1 MLKEF
6 KINIFGK
13 NRIMKKLQYI
23 TLALILTGGFSFAQE
38 EKKDETK
45 KEAKKEKS
53 FEEVTKQSRL
63 IEGLFDIYQ
72 DTISGKIQILI
83 RDEQLNKDFIYGSQ
97 IADGI
102 VQAGGFR
109 GLYNQ
114 EKIINFKKF
123 FDRIEISFKNTNF
136 YFDENNPLYKS
147 REANI
152 SNAIISSSKIDFHD
166 KENGTYLIDAN
177 SLFLSESLTR
187 VKRPSGPNQS
197 RTAFSLGS
205 LDKVK
210 SKIIDIRNY
219 PENLNIK
226 TDYVY
231 NNPNILSSGS
241 NSVSDSRYVSM
252 KAFHTLIEM
261 PDEDYQIRLDDQ
273 RVGYFLTQVD
283 DLTNPGTTNY
293 RDLINRW
300 KLIKKNPSLEISE
313 PVKPITWWIENS
325 TPIEWRE
332 TIKDAVLQWNYAF
345 EKAGFKN
352 AIEVKIQPDDADWD
366 AGDIRYNV
374 LRWTSSPD
382 PPFGGYGP
390 SMVNPKTGEI
400 IAADIMLEFVFFT
413 NRVFYDK
420 LYSDAATIM
429 NTDNYNHDHD
439 HDHNNFVCSAGSIL
453 HDNINFGRTFI
464 ALHGDDYDL
473 QDLERQSMMYLIMH
487 EVGHTLGLNHNMKSS
502 SIYSPNQLYDTNKL
516 KGKAISG
523 SVMDYPAL
531 NLNPNPKIKS
541 PYADSSVGHYDK
553 WAIEFGYKSFNS
565 EQERNEV
572 LSRSTDPLLIFGN
585 DADILYSSRGIDP
598 RVQTNDMSSNPIS
611 YSIDRME
618 LINNLFNKIKDKFQ
632 KPGNTYEDL
641 RRAFFNLN
649 SQYVG
654 AASTIS
660 KFIGGVYVE
669 RSVIGQKGSKKPY
682 IAVSYKDQKKAF
694 EAIDK
699 FIFSSNNYEIPSDIF
714 NYLARQRRGFEFFN
728 GSEDPKIHDLIL
740 SNQARIL
747 SQILAPNTLQ
757 RLKDSEL
764 YGNKYK
770 LSEFMTDINNSIFSD
785 IDGDIDSFR
794 QNLQIIYTKR
804 LIDIISNDKGRSYKN
819 HAKSL
824 ALYNLNDIL
833 KSVSSKGD
841 ISSRAH
847 KMHLK
852 SIIEKAL
859 DND

>member
-1 MLKEF
+1 
-6 KINIFGK
+6 
-13 NRIMKKLQYI
+13 MKKFFYTI
-23 TLALILTGGFSFAQE
+23 LALLLVINLSYGQE
-38 EKKDETK
+38 DKGVKKVES
-45 KEAKKEKS
+45 KKEKS
-53 FEEVTKQSRL
+53 FKEFTKQSRL

-72 DTISGKIQILI
+72 DTISGKIQMVI
-83 RDEQLNKDFIYGSQ
+83 REDQLNKDYIYGSQ
-97 IADGI
+97 IADG
-102 VQAGGFR
+102 VVRTAGFR
-109 GLYNQ
+109 GQYKD
-114 EKIINFKKF
+114 EKILNFKKF
-123 FDRIEISFKNTNF
+123 FNKIEISAVNSNF
-136 YFDENNPLYKS
+136 YFDENNPLSKS
-147 REANI
+147 KDANI
-152 SNAIISSSKIDFHD
+152 SNSLISSIEIKYFD
-166 KENGTYLIDAN
+166 KKKNTYLIDADG
-177 SLFLSESLTR
+177 LFISELLTR
-187 VKRPSGPNQS
+187 IKIPTNPFQYNRSFQ
-197 RTAFSLGS
+197 LGRF
-205 LDKVK
+205 DKGK
-210 SKIIDIRNY
+210 SKIENINNY
-219 PENLNIK
+219 PKNLNVK
-226 TDYVY
+226 TNYVY
-231 NNPNILSSGS
+231 NNPNVGSSGS
-241 NSVSDSRYVSM
+241 DAVEDSRYVSI
-252 KAFHTLIEM
+252 KTFHTIVEM
-261 PDEDYQIRLDDQ
+261 PDDDYQIRLDDQ
-273 RVGYFLTQVD
+273 RVGFFLTQVD
-283 DLTNPGTTNY
+283 NLTDPGTTNY

-300 KLIKKNPSLEISE
+300 KLIKKDPSLEISE
-313 PVKPITWWIENS
+313 PVKPIIWWIENS

-332 TIKDAVLQWNYAF
+332 TIKEAVLQWNPAF

-374 LRWTSSPD
+374 LRWTSSPE

-420 LYSDAATIM
+420 LYSNVAAIM
-429 NTDNYNHDHD
+429 DTNNYNHTHD
-439 HDHNNFVCSAGSIL
+439 HDNFVCSAGSIL

-464 ALHGDDYDL
+464 ALNGDDYDL
-473 QDLERQSMMYLIMH
+473 EELERQSMMYLIMH

-502 SIYSPNQLYDTNKL
+502 SIHTVSELYDGNKL

-553 WAIEFGYKSFNS
+553 WAIEFGYKPFNS
-565 EQERNEV
+565 EKERNEI
-572 LSRSTDPLLIFGN
+572 LSRSTEPLLIFGN

-598 RVQTNDMSSNPIS
+598 RVQTNDMSSDPIS
-611 YSIDRME
+611 YSIDRM
-618 LINNLFNKIKDKFQ
+618 NLVNDLFDDILDKFQ
-632 KPGNTYEDL
+632 MPGDTYEDL

-649 SQYVG
+649 SQYTG

-669 RSVIGQKGSKKPY
+669 RSVIGQKGSEKPY
-682 IAVSYKDQKKAF
+682 SPVSYRDQKRAFKALD
-694 EAIDK
+694 EY
-699 FIFSSNNYEIPSDIF
+699 IFSSDNYKIPSDIF
-714 NYLARQRRGFEFFN
+714 NYLARQRRGFEFFS

-747 SQILAPNTLQ
+747 SQLMAPNTLQ

-785 IDGDIDSFR
+785 IDGNIDSFR
-794 QNLQIIYTKR
+794 QNLQIVYTKR
-804 LIDIISNDKGRSYKN
+804 LIDIISSDKGKSYKN

-824 ALYNLNDIL
+824 ALLNLNEIMN
-833 KSVSSKGD
+833 SISSKGN

>member
-1 MLKEF
+1 MK
-6 KINIFGK
+6 KIIYSLLIFMISSNIIFGQDK
-13 NRIMKKLQYI
+13 
-23 TLALILTGGFSFAQE
+23 TE
-38 EKKDETK
+38 EKEDKTK
-45 KEAKKEKS
+45 KEKT
-53 FEEVTKQSRL
+53 FEEVTKQSKL

-72 DTISGKIQILI
+72 DSISGKIQMLI
-83 RDEQLNKDFIYGSQ
+83 KEEQLNKDFIYGSQ
-97 IADGI
+97 IADGNG
-102 VQAGGFR
+102 QAGGFR
-109 GLYNQ
+109 GLYND

-123 FDRIEISFKNTNF
+123 FDKIEISFKNTNF

-166 KENGTYLIDAN
+166 KKNGTYLINVND
-177 SLFLSESLTR
+177 LFLSESLTR
-187 VKRPSGPNQS
+187 VKPPSRPNQS

-205 LDKVK
+205 LDKAK
-210 SKIIDIRNY
+210 SKIMDIRNY

-231 NNPNILSSGS
+231 NNPNILSGGS

-261 PDEDYQIRLDDQ
+261 PDEDYEIRLDDQ

-283 DLTNPGTTNY
+283 NLTDPGTTNY
-293 RDLINRW
+293 RDLVNRW
-300 KLIKKNPSLEISE
+300 KLIKKDPSLDISE
-313 PVKPITWWIENS
+313 PIKPITWWIENS
-325 TPIEWRE
+325 TPMEWRE
-332 TIKDAVLQWNYAF
+332 TIKEAVLQWNVAF

-374 LRWTSSPD
+374 LRWTSSPN

-400 IAADIMLEFVFFT
+400 IAADVMLEFVFFT
-413 NRVFYDK
+413 NRVFNDK
-420 LYSDAATIM
+420 LYSDSSSVM
-429 NTDNYNHDHD
+429 NTDNYDQT

-464 ALHGDDYDL
+464 ALNGDDYDL
-473 QDLERQSMMYLIMH
+473 EELERQSMMYLIMH

-502 SIYSPNQLYDTNKL
+502 SIFTPDELYDNNKL

-531 NLNPNPKIKS
+531 NLNPNPNIKS

-553 WAIEFGYKSFNS
+553 WAIEFGYKPFNS
-565 EQERNEV
+565 EEERNEI

-585 DADILYSSRGIDP
+585 DADILNTSRGIDP
-598 RVQTNDMSSNPIS
+598 RVQTNDMSSDPIS

-618 LINNLFNKIKDKFQ
+618 LVNDLFDNILDKFK
-632 KPGNTYEDL
+632 KPGDTYEDL

-649 SQYVG
+649 SQYAV

-669 RSVIGQKGSKKPY
+669 RSVIGQKGSQMPY
-682 IAVSYKDQKKAF
+682 TTVSYKDQKRAFKAL
-694 EAIDK
+694 DK
-699 FIFSSNNYEIPSDIF
+699 HIFSSDNYKIPSEIF
-714 NYLARQRRGFEFFN
+714 NYLARQRRGFEFFS
-728 GSEDPKIHDLIL
+728 GSEDPKIHDIIL

-747 SQILAPNTLQ
+747 SQLMAPNTLQ

-770 LSEFMTDINNSIFSD
+770 LSEFMSDINNSIFSD
-785 IDGDIDSFR
+785 IDGNVDSFK

-804 LIDIISNDKGRSYKN
+804 LVDIISNDKGKSYKN

-833 KSVSSKGD
+833 ESISFKGNTSSK
-841 ISSRAH
+841 AH

>member
-1 MLKEF
+1 
-6 KINIFGK
+6 
-13 NRIMKKLQYI
+13 MKKIKLFVVLSLFTLNTVIAQNNDTKI
-23 TLALILTGGFSFAQE
+23 TDK
-38 EKKDETK
+38 KKDEKSKTLEDFIKSSK
-45 KEAKKEKS
+45 K
-53 FEEVTKQSRL
+53 

-72 DTISGKIQILI
+72 DTITGQVQMLI
-83 RDEQLNKDFIYGSQ
+83 REDQLNKDYIYGSQ
-97 IADGI
+97 IADG
-102 VQAGGFR
+102 VVRTAGFR
-109 GLYNQ
+109 GQYKD
-114 EKIINFKKF
+114 EKILNFKKF
-123 FDRIEISFKNTNF
+123 FNKIEISAVNSNF
-136 YFDENNPLYKS
+136 YFDENNPLSKS
-147 REANI
+147 KDANI
-152 SNAIISSSKIDFHD
+152 SNSLISSVKIKYFD
-166 KENGTYLIDAN
+166 KKKNAYLIDADG
-177 SLFLSESLTR
+177 LFISELLTR
-187 VKRPSGPNQS
+187 IKLPTNPFQYNRSFQ
-197 RTAFSLGS
+197 LGRF
-205 LDKVK
+205 DRGK
-210 SKIIDIRNY
+210 SKIEKIKNY
-219 PENLNIK
+219 PKNLNVK
-226 TDYVY
+226 TNYVY
-231 NNPNILSSGS
+231 NNPNVGSSGS
-241 NSVSDSRYVSM
+241 NAVEDSRYVSI
-252 KAFHTLIEM
+252 KTFHTIVEM
-261 PDEDYQIRLDDQ
+261 PDDDYQIRLDDQ

-283 DLTNPGTTNY
+283 NLTDPGTTNY

-300 KLIKKNPSLEISE
+300 KLIKKDPSLEISE

-332 TIKDAVLQWNYAF
+332 TIKEAVLKWNPAF

-352 AIEVKIQPDDADWD
+352 AIQVKIQPDDAEWD

-374 LRWTSSPD
+374 LRWTSSPN

-390 SMVNPKTGEI
+390 SMVNPRTGEI

-420 LYSDAATIM
+420 LYSDATSIM
-429 NTDNYNHDHD
+429 DTNNYDHTHDHD
-439 HDHNNFVCSAGSIL
+439 NFVCSAGSIL

-464 ALHGDDYDL
+464 ALNGDDYDL
-473 QDLERQSMMYLIMH
+473 EELERQSMMYLIMH

-502 SIYSPNQLYDTNKL
+502 SIHSISELYDANKL

-541 PYADSSVGHYDK
+541 PYADSSVGHYDE
-553 WAIEFGYKSFNS
+553 WAIEFGYKPFNS
-565 EQERNEV
+565 EQERNEI

-598 RVQTNDMSSNPIS
+598 RVQTNDMSSDPIS
-611 YSIDRME
+611 YSIDRMRLVNE
-618 LINNLFNKIKDKFQ
+618 LFDDILDKFQ
-632 KPGNTYEDL
+632 ISGNTYEDL

-682 IAVSYKDQKKAF
+682 TPVNYKDQKRAFKAL
-694 EAIDK
+694 DK
-699 FIFSSNNYEIPSDIF
+699 YIFSSDNYKIPSEII
-714 NYLARQRRGFEFFN
+714 NYLARQRRGFEFYS
-728 GSEDPKIHDLIL
+728 GPEDPKIHDLIL

-747 SQILAPNTLQ
+747 SQLMAPNTLQ

-770 LSEFMTDINNSIFSD
+770 LSEFMTDLNKSIFSE
-785 IDGDIDSFR
+785 IDGNIDSFR
-794 QNLQIIYTKR
+794 QNLQIVYTKR
-804 LIDIISNDKGRSYKN
+804 LVDIISSDKGKRYKN

-824 ALYNLNDIL
+824 ALLNLNEIMESINYD
-833 KSVSSKGD
+833 GN

>member
-1 MLKEF
+1 
-6 KINIFGK
+6 
-13 NRIMKKLQYI
+13 MKKFFYTI
-23 TLALILTGGFSFAQE
+23 LALLLVLNLSYGQE
-38 EKKDETK
+38 DKGVKKVES
-45 KEAKKEKS
+45 KKEKS
-53 FEEVTKQSRL
+53 FKELTKQSRL

-72 DTISGKIQILI
+72 DTISGKIQMII
-83 RDEQLNKDFIYGSQ
+83 REDQLNKDYIYGSQ
-97 IADGI
+97 IADG
-102 VQAGGFR
+102 VVRTAGFR
-109 GLYNQ
+109 GQYKD
-114 EKIINFKKF
+114 EKILNFKKF
-123 FDRIEISFKNTNF
+123 FNKIEISAVNSNF
-136 YFDENNPLYKS
+136 YFDENNPLSKS
-147 REANI
+147 KDANI
-152 SNAIISSSKIDFHD
+152 SNSLISSIEIKYFD
-166 KENGTYLIDAN
+166 KKKNTYLIDADG
-177 SLFLSESLTR
+177 LFISELLTR
-187 VKRPSGPNQS
+187 IKIPTNPFQYNRSFQ
-197 RTAFSLGS
+197 LGRF
-205 LDKVK
+205 DRGK
-210 SKIIDIRNY
+210 SKIENIKNY
-219 PENLNIK
+219 PKNLNVK
-226 TDYVY
+226 TNYVY
-231 NNPNILSSGS
+231 NNPNVGSSGS
-241 NSVSDSRYVSM
+241 DAVEDSRYVSI
-252 KAFHTLIEM
+252 KTFHTIVEM
-261 PDEDYQIRLDDQ
+261 PDDDYQIRLDDQ

-283 DLTNPGTTNY
+283 NLTDPGTTNY

-300 KLIKKNPSLEISE
+300 KLIKKDPSLEISE
-313 PVKPITWWIENS
+313 PVKPIIWWIENS

-332 TIKDAVLQWNYAF
+332 TIKEAVLQWNPAF

-374 LRWTSSPD
+374 LRWTSSPE

-420 LYSDAATIM
+420 LYSNVAAIM
-429 NTDNYNHDHD
+429 DTNNYNHTHD
-439 HDHNNFVCSAGSIL
+439 HDNFVCSAGSIL

-464 ALHGDDYDL
+464 ALNGDDYDL
-473 QDLERQSMMYLIMH
+473 EDLERQSMMYLIMH

-502 SIYSPNQLYDTNKL
+502 SIHTVSELYDGNKL

-541 PYADSSVGHYDK
+541 PYADSSVGHYGK
-553 WAIEFGYKSFNS
+553 WAIEFGYNPFNS
-565 EQERNEV
+565 EKERNEI
-572 LSRSTDPLLIFGN
+572 LSRSTEPLLIFGN
-585 DADILYSSRGIDP
+585 DADILYSTRGIDP
-598 RVQTNDMSSNPIS
+598 RVQTNDMSSDPIS
-611 YSIDRME
+611 YSIDRM
-618 LINNLFNKIKDKFQ
+618 NLVNDLFDDILDKFQ
-632 KPGNTYEDL
+632 MPGNTYEDL

-649 SQYVG
+649 SQYTG

-682 IAVSYKDQKKAF
+682 SPVSYRDQKRAFKALD
-694 EAIDK
+694 EY
-699 FIFSSNNYEIPSDIF
+699 IFSSDNYKIPSDIF
-714 NYLARQRRGFEFFN
+714 NYLARQRRGFEFFS
-728 GSEDPKIHDLIL
+728 GPEDPKIHDLIL

-747 SQILAPNTLQ
+747 SQLMAPNTLQ

-785 IDGDIDSFR
+785 IKGNIDSFR
-794 QNLQIIYTKR
+794 QNLQIVYTKR
-804 LIDIISNDKGRSYKN
+804 LIDIISSDKGKSYKN

-824 ALYNLNDIL
+824 ALLNLNQIMN
-833 KSVSSKGD
+833 SISSKGD

>member
-1 MLKEF
+1 
-6 KINIFGK
+6 
-13 NRIMKKLQYI
+13 MKKIKLFLVLSLFTLNTVIAQNNDTKI
-23 TLALILTGGFSFAQE
+23 TDK
-38 EKKDETK
+38 KKDEKSKTLEDFIKSSK
-45 KEAKKEKS
+45 K
-53 FEEVTKQSRL
+53 

-72 DTISGKIQILI
+72 DTITGQVQMLI
-83 RDEQLNKDFIYGSQ
+83 REDQLNKDYIYGSQ
-97 IADGI
+97 IADG
-102 VQAGGFR
+102 VVRTAGFR
-109 GLYNQ
+109 GQYRD
-114 EKIINFKKF
+114 EKILNFKKF
-123 FDRIEISFKNTNF
+123 FNKIEISAVNSNF
-136 YFDENNPLYKS
+136 YFDENNPLSKS
-147 REANI
+147 KDANI
-152 SNAIISSSKIDFHD
+152 SNSLISSIKIKYFD
-166 KENGTYLIDAN
+166 KEKNAYLIDADGI
-177 SLFLSESLTR
+177 FISELLTR
-187 VKRPSGPNQS
+187 IKLPTNPFEYNRSFQ
-197 RTAFSLGS
+197 LGRF
-205 LDKVK
+205 DKGK
-210 SKIIDIRNY
+210 SKIEKIKNY
-219 PENLNIK
+219 PKNLNVK
-226 TDYVY
+226 TNYVY
-231 NNPNILSSGS
+231 NNPNVGSSGS
-241 NSVSDSRYVSM
+241 NAVEDSRYVSI
-252 KAFHTLIEM
+252 KTFHTIVEM
-261 PDEDYQIRLDDQ
+261 PDDDYQIRLDDQ

-283 DLTNPGTTNY
+283 NLTDPGTTNY

-300 KLIKKNPSLEISE
+300 KLIKKDPSLEVSE

-332 TIKDAVLQWNYAF
+332 TIKEAVLQWNHAF

-374 LRWTSSPD
+374 LRWTSSPN

-390 SMVNPKTGEI
+390 SMVNPRTGEI

-420 LYSDAATIM
+420 LYSDSASIM
-429 NTDNYNHDHD
+429 DTNNYDHTHDHD
-439 HDHNNFVCSAGSIL
+439 NFVCSAGSIL

-464 ALHGDDYDL
+464 ALNGDDYDL
-473 QDLERQSMMYLIMH
+473 EELERQSMMYLIMH

-502 SIYSPNQLYDTNKL
+502 SIHSISELYDANEL

-553 WAIEFGYKSFNS
+553 WAIEFGYKPFNS
-565 EQERNEV
+565 EQERNEI

-598 RVQTNDMSSNPIS
+598 RVQTNDMSSDPIS
-611 YSIDRME
+611 YSIDRMRLVNE
-618 LINNLFNKIKDKFQ
+618 LFDDILDKFQ
-632 KPGNTYEDL
+632 ISGNTYEDL

-649 SQYVG
+649 SQYAS

-682 IAVSYKDQKKAF
+682 TPVNYKDQKRAFKAL
-694 EAIDK
+694 DK
-699 FIFSSNNYEIPSDIF
+699 YIFSSDNYKIPSEII
-714 NYLARQRRGFEFFN
+714 NYLARQRRGFEFYS
-728 GSEDPKIHDLIL
+728 GPEDPKIHDLIL

-747 SQILAPNTLQ
+747 SQLMAPNTLQ

-770 LSEFMTDINNSIFSD
+770 LSEFMTDLNKSIFSE
-785 IDGDIDSFR
+785 IDGNIDSFR
-794 QNLQIIYTKR
+794 QNLQILYTKR
-804 LIDIISNDKGRSYKN
+804 LVDIISSDKGKRYKN

-824 ALYNLNDIL
+824 ALLNLNEIME
-833 KSVSSKGD
+833 SINSNGN

>member
-1 MLKEF
+1 
-6 KINIFGK
+6 
-13 NRIMKKLQYI
+13 MKKIKLFLVLSLFTLNTVIAQNNDTKI
-23 TLALILTGGFSFAQE
+23 TDK
-38 EKKDETK
+38 KKDEKSKTLEDFIKSSK
-45 KEAKKEKS
+45 K
-53 FEEVTKQSRL
+53 

-72 DTISGKIQILI
+72 DTITGQVQMLI
-83 RDEQLNKDFIYGSQ
+83 REDQLNKDYIYGSQ
-97 IADGI
+97 IADG
-102 VQAGGFR
+102 VVRTAGFR
-109 GLYNQ
+109 GQYRD
-114 EKIINFKKF
+114 EKILNFKKF
-123 FDRIEISFKNTNF
+123 FNKIEISAVNSNF
-136 YFDENNPLYKS
+136 YFDENNPLSKS
-147 REANI
+147 KDANI
-152 SNAIISSSKIDFHD
+152 SNSLISSIKIKYFD
-166 KENGTYLIDAN
+166 KEKNAYLIDADGI
-177 SLFLSESLTR
+177 FISELLTR
-187 VKRPSGPNQS
+187 IKLPTNPFQYNRSFQ
-197 RTAFSLGS
+197 LGRF
-205 LDKVK
+205 DKGK
-210 SKIIDIRNY
+210 SKIEKIKNY
-219 PENLNIK
+219 PKNLNVK
-226 TDYVY
+226 TNYVY
-231 NNPNILSSGS
+231 NNPNVGSSGS
-241 NSVSDSRYVSM
+241 NAVEDSRYVSI
-252 KAFHTLIEM
+252 KTFHTIVEM
-261 PDEDYQIRLDDQ
+261 PDDDYQIRLDDQ

-283 DLTNPGTTNY
+283 NLTDPGTTNY

-300 KLIKKNPSLEISE
+300 KLIKKDPSLEVSE

-332 TIKDAVLQWNYAF
+332 TIKEAVLQWNHAF

-374 LRWTSSPD
+374 LRWTSSPN

-390 SMVNPKTGEI
+390 SMVNPRTGEI

-420 LYSDAATIM
+420 LYSDSASIM
-429 NTDNYNHDHD
+429 DTNNYDHTHDHD
-439 HDHNNFVCSAGSIL
+439 NFVCSAGSIL

-464 ALHGDDYDL
+464 ALNGDDYDL
-473 QDLERQSMMYLIMH
+473 EELERQSMMYLIMH

-502 SIYSPNQLYDTNKL
+502 SIHSISELYDANEL

-553 WAIEFGYKSFNS
+553 WAIEFGYKPFNS
-565 EQERNEV
+565 EQERNEI

-598 RVQTNDMSSNPIS
+598 RVQTNDMSSDPIS
-611 YSIDRME
+611 YSIDRMRLVNE
-618 LINNLFNKIKDKFQ
+618 LFDDILDKFQ
-632 KPGNTYEDL
+632 ISGNTYEDL

-649 SQYVG
+649 SQYAS

-682 IAVSYKDQKKAF
+682 TPVNYKDQKRAFKAL
-694 EAIDK
+694 DK
-699 FIFSSNNYEIPSDIF
+699 YIFSSDNYKIPSEII
-714 NYLARQRRGFEFFN
+714 NYLARQRRGFEFYS
-728 GSEDPKIHDLIL
+728 GPEDPKIHDLIL

-747 SQILAPNTLQ
+747 SQLMAPNTLQ

-770 LSEFMTDINNSIFSD
+770 LSEFMTDLNKSIFSE
-785 IDGDIDSFR
+785 IDGNIDSFR
-794 QNLQIIYTKR
+794 QNLQIVYTKR
-804 LIDIISNDKGRSYKN
+804 LVDIISSDKGKRYKN

-824 ALYNLNDIL
+824 ALLNLNEIMESINSD
-833 KSVSSKGD
+833 GN

>member
-1 MLKEF
+1 
-6 KINIFGK
+6 
-13 NRIMKKLQYI
+13 MKKIKLFVVLSLFTLNTVIAQNNDIKI
-23 TLALILTGGFSFAQE
+23 TDK
-38 EKKDETK
+38 KKDEKSKTLEDFIKSSK
-45 KEAKKEKS
+45 K
-53 FEEVTKQSRL
+53 

-72 DTISGKIQILI
+72 DTITGQVQMLI
-83 RDEQLNKDFIYGSQ
+83 REDQLNKDYIYGSQ
-97 IADGI
+97 IADG
-102 VQAGGFR
+102 VVRTAGFR
-109 GLYNQ
+109 GQYKD
-114 EKIINFKKF
+114 EKILNFKKF
-123 FDRIEISFKNTNF
+123 FNKIEISAVNSNF
-136 YFDENNPLYKS
+136 YFDENNPLSKS
-147 REANI
+147 KDANI
-152 SNAIISSSKIDFHD
+152 SNSLISSVKIKYFD
-166 KENGTYLIDAN
+166 KKKNAYLIDADG
-177 SLFLSESLTR
+177 LFISELLTR
-187 VKRPSGPNQS
+187 IKLPTNPFQYNRSFQ
-197 RTAFSLGS
+197 LGRF
-205 LDKVK
+205 DRGK
-210 SKIIDIRNY
+210 SKIEKIKNY
-219 PENLNIK
+219 PKNLNVK
-226 TDYVY
+226 TNYVY
-231 NNPNILSSGS
+231 NNPNVGSSGS
-241 NSVSDSRYVSM
+241 NAVEDSRYVSI
-252 KAFHTLIEM
+252 KTFHTIVEM
-261 PDEDYQIRLDDQ
+261 PDDDYQIRLDDQ

-283 DLTNPGTTNY
+283 NLTDPGTTNY

-300 KLIKKNPSLEISE
+300 KLIKKDPSLEVSE

-332 TIKDAVLQWNYAF
+332 TIKEAVLQWNPAF

-374 LRWTSSPD
+374 LRWTSSPN

-390 SMVNPKTGEI
+390 SMVNPRTGEI

-420 LYSDAATIM
+420 LYSDSASIM
-429 NTDNYNHDHD
+429 DTNNYDHTHDHD
-439 HDHNNFVCSAGSIL
+439 NFVCSAGSIL

-464 ALHGDDYDL
+464 ALNGDDYDL
-473 QDLERQSMMYLIMH
+473 EELERQSMMYLIMH

-502 SIYSPNQLYDTNKL
+502 SIHSISELYDANEL

-553 WAIEFGYKSFNS
+553 WAIEFGYKPFNS
-565 EQERNEV
+565 EQERNEI

-598 RVQTNDMSSNPIS
+598 RVQTNDMSSDPIS
-611 YSIDRME
+611 YSIDRMRLVNE
-618 LINNLFNKIKDKFQ
+618 LFDDILDKFQ
-632 KPGNTYEDL
+632 ISGNTYEDL

-649 SQYVG
+649 SQYAG

-682 IAVSYKDQKKAF
+682 TPVNYKDQKRAFKAL
-694 EAIDK
+694 DK
-699 FIFSSNNYEIPSDIF
+699 YIFSSDNYKIPSEII
-714 NYLARQRRGFEFFN
+714 NYLARQRRGFEFYS
-728 GSEDPKIHDLIL
+728 GPEDPKIHDLIL

-747 SQILAPNTLQ
+747 SQLMAPNTLQ

-770 LSEFMTDINNSIFSD
+770 LSEFMTDLNKSIFSK
-785 IDGDIDSFR
+785 IDGNIDSFR
-794 QNLQIIYTKR
+794 QNLQIVYTKR
-804 LIDIISNDKGRSYKN
+804 LVDIISSDKGKRYKN

-824 ALYNLNDIL
+824 ALLNLNEIME
-833 KSVSSKGD
+833 SINSNGN

>member
-1 MLKEF
+1 
-6 KINIFGK
+6 
-13 NRIMKKLQYI
+13 MKKIKLFLVLSLFTLNTVIAQNNDTKI
-23 TLALILTGGFSFAQE
+23 TDK
-38 EKKDETK
+38 KKDEKSKTLDDFIKSSK
-45 KEAKKEKS
+45 K
-53 FEEVTKQSRL
+53 

-72 DTISGKIQILI
+72 DTITGQVQMLI
-83 RDEQLNKDFIYGSQ
+83 REDQLNKDYIYGSQ
-97 IADGI
+97 IADG
-102 VQAGGFR
+102 VVRTAGFR
-109 GLYNQ
+109 GQYRD
-114 EKIINFKKF
+114 EKILNFKKF
-123 FDRIEISFKNTNF
+123 FNKIEISAVNSNF
-136 YFDENNPLYKS
+136 YFDQNNPLSKS
-147 REANI
+147 KDANI
-152 SNAIISSSKIDFHD
+152 SNSLISSIKIKYFD
-166 KENGTYLIDAN
+166 KKKNAYLIDADG
-177 SLFLSESLTR
+177 LFISELLTR
-187 VKRPSGPNQS
+187 IKLPTDPFQYNRSFQ
-197 RTAFSLGS
+197 LGRF
-205 LDKVK
+205 DRGK
-210 SKIIDIRNY
+210 SKIEKIKNY
-219 PENLNIK
+219 PKNLNVK
-226 TDYVY
+226 TNYVY
-231 NNPNILSSGS
+231 NNPNVGSSGS
-241 NSVSDSRYVSM
+241 SAVEDSRYVSI
-252 KAFHTLIEM
+252 KTFHTIVEM
-261 PDEDYQIRLDDQ
+261 PDDDYQIRLDDQ

-283 DLTNPGTTNY
+283 NLTDPGTTNY

-300 KLIKKNPSLEISE
+300 KLIKKDPSLEISE

-332 TIKDAVLQWNYAF
+332 TIKEAVLQWNPAF

-352 AIEVKIQPDDADWD
+352 AIQVKIQPDDAEWD

-374 LRWTSSPD
+374 LRWTSSPN

-390 SMVNPKTGEI
+390 SMVNPRTGEI

-420 LYSDAATIM
+420 LYSDVASIM
-429 NTDNYNHDHD
+429 DTNNYDHTHDHD
-439 HDHNNFVCSAGSIL
+439 NFVCSAGSIL

-464 ALHGDDYDL
+464 ALNGDDYDL
-473 QDLERQSMMYLIMH
+473 EELERQSMMYLIMH

-502 SIYSPNQLYDTNKL
+502 SIHSISELYDANKL

-553 WAIEFGYKSFNS
+553 WAIEFGYKPFNS
-565 EQERNEV
+565 EQERNEI

-598 RVQTNDMSSNPIS
+598 RVQTNDMSSDPIS
-611 YSIDRME
+611 YSIDRMRLVNE
-618 LINNLFNKIKDKFQ
+618 LFDDILDKFQ
-632 KPGNTYEDL
+632 TPGNTYEDL

-649 SQYVG
+649 SQYAS

-682 IAVSYKDQKKAF
+682 TPVSYRDQKRAFKAL
-694 EAIDK
+694 DK
-699 FIFSSNNYEIPSDIF
+699 YIFSSDNYKIPSDIF
-714 NYLARQRRGFEFFN
+714 NYLARQRRGFEFYS
-728 GSEDPKIHDLIL
+728 GPEDPKIHDLIL

-747 SQILAPNTLQ
+747 SQLMAPNTLQ

-770 LSEFMTDINNSIFSD
+770 LSEFMTDLNKSIFSE
-785 IDGDIDSFR
+785 IDGNIDGFR
-794 QNLQIIYTKR
+794 QNLQIVYTKR
-804 LIDIISNDKGRSYKN
+804 LVDIISSDKGKRYKN

-824 ALYNLNDIL
+824 ALLNLNEIME
-833 KSVSSKGD
+833 SINSSGN

>member
-1 MLKEF
+1 
-6 KINIFGK
+6 
-13 NRIMKKLQYI
+13 MKKIKLFLVLSLFTLNTVIAQNNDTKI
-23 TLALILTGGFSFAQE
+23 TDK
-38 EKKDETK
+38 KKDEKSKTLEDFIKSSK
-45 KEAKKEKS
+45 K
-53 FEEVTKQSRL
+53 

-72 DTISGKIQILI
+72 DTITGQVQMLI
-83 RDEQLNKDFIYGSQ
+83 REDQLNKDYIYGSQ
-97 IADGI
+97 IADG
-102 VQAGGFR
+102 VVRTAGFR
-109 GLYNQ
+109 GQYRD
-114 EKIINFKKF
+114 EKILNFKKF
-123 FDRIEISFKNTNF
+123 FNKIEISAVNSNF
-136 YFDENNPLYKS
+136 YFDENNPLSKS
-147 REANI
+147 KDANI
-152 SNAIISSSKIDFHD
+152 SNSLISSIKIKYFD
-166 KENGTYLIDAN
+166 KEKNAYLIDADGI
-177 SLFLSESLTR
+177 FISELLTR
-187 VKRPSGPNQS
+187 IKLPTNPFEYNRSFQ
-197 RTAFSLGS
+197 LGRF
-205 LDKVK
+205 DKGK
-210 SKIIDIRNY
+210 SKIEKIKNY
-219 PENLNIK
+219 PKNLNVK
-226 TDYVY
+226 TNYVY
-231 NNPNILSSGS
+231 NNPNVGSSGS
-241 NSVSDSRYVSM
+241 NAVEDSRYVSI
-252 KAFHTLIEM
+252 KTFHTIVEM
-261 PDEDYQIRLDDQ
+261 PDDDYQIRLDDQ

-283 DLTNPGTTNY
+283 NLTDPGTTNY

-300 KLIKKNPSLEISE
+300 KLIKKDPSLEVSE

-332 TIKDAVLQWNYAF
+332 TIKEAVLQWNHAF

-374 LRWTSSPD
+374 LRWTSSPN

-390 SMVNPKTGEI
+390 SMVNPRTGEI

-420 LYSDAATIM
+420 LYSDSASIM
-429 NTDNYNHDHD
+429 DTNNYDHTHDHD
-439 HDHNNFVCSAGSIL
+439 NFVCSAGSIL

-464 ALHGDDYDL
+464 ALNGDDYDL
-473 QDLERQSMMYLIMH
+473 EELERQSMMYLIMH

-502 SIYSPNQLYDTNKL
+502 SIHSISELYDANEL

-553 WAIEFGYKSFNS
+553 WAIEFGYKPFNS
-565 EQERNEV
+565 EQERNEI

-598 RVQTNDMSSNPIS
+598 RVQTNDMSSDPIS
-611 YSIDRME
+611 YSIDRMRLVNE
-618 LINNLFNKIKDKFQ
+618 LFDDILDKFQ
-632 KPGNTYEDL
+632 ISGNTYEDL

-649 SQYVG
+649 SQYAS

-682 IAVSYKDQKKAF
+682 TPVNYKDQKRAFKAL
-694 EAIDK
+694 DK
-699 FIFSSNNYEIPSDIF
+699 YIFSSDNYKIPSEII
-714 NYLARQRRGFEFFN
+714 NYLARQRRGFEFYS
-728 GSEDPKIHDLIL
+728 GPEDPKIHDLIL

-747 SQILAPNTLQ
+747 SQLMAPNTLQ

-770 LSEFMTDINNSIFSD
+770 LSEFMTDLNKSIFSE
-785 IDGDIDSFR
+785 IDGNIDSFR
-794 QNLQIIYTKR
+794 QNLQIVYTKR
-804 LIDIISNDKGRSYKN
+804 LVDIISSDKGKRYKN

-824 ALYNLNDIL
+824 ALLNLNEIMESINSD
-833 KSVSSKGD
+833 GN

-852 SIIEKAL
+852 SIIDKAL

>member
-1 MLKEF
+1 
-6 KINIFGK
+6 
-13 NRIMKKLQYI
+13 MKKFFYTI
-23 TLALILTGGFSFAQE
+23 LALLLVLNLSYGQE
-38 EKKDETK
+38 DKGVKKVES
-45 KEAKKEKS
+45 KKEKS
-53 FEEVTKQSRL
+53 FKELTKQSRL

-72 DTISGKIQILI
+72 DTISGKIQMII
-83 RDEQLNKDFIYGSQ
+83 REDQLNKDYIYGSQ
-97 IADGI
+97 IADG
-102 VQAGGFR
+102 VVRTAGFR
-109 GLYNQ
+109 GQYKD
-114 EKIINFKKF
+114 EKILNFKKF
-123 FDRIEISFKNTNF
+123 FNKIEISAVNSNF
-136 YFDENNPLYKS
+136 YFDENNPLSKS
-147 REANI
+147 KDANI
-152 SNAIISSSKIDFHD
+152 SNSLISSIEIKYFD
-166 KENGTYLIDAN
+166 KKKNTYLIDADG
-177 SLFLSESLTR
+177 LFISELLTR
-187 VKRPSGPNQS
+187 IKIPTNPFQYNRSFQ
-197 RTAFSLGS
+197 LGRF
-205 LDKVK
+205 DRGK
-210 SKIIDIRNY
+210 SKIENIKNY
-219 PENLNIK
+219 PKNLNVK
-226 TDYVY
+226 TNYVY
-231 NNPNILSSGS
+231 NNPNVGSSGS
-241 NSVSDSRYVSM
+241 DAVEDSRYVSI
-252 KAFHTLIEM
+252 KTFHTIVEM
-261 PDEDYQIRLDDQ
+261 PDDDYQIRLDDQ

-283 DLTNPGTTNY
+283 NLTDPGTTNY

-300 KLIKKNPSLEISE
+300 KLIKKDPSLEISE
-313 PVKPITWWIENS
+313 PVKPIIWWIENS

-332 TIKDAVLQWNYAF
+332 TIKEAVLQWNPAF

-374 LRWTSSPD
+374 LRWTSSPE

-420 LYSDAATIM
+420 LYSNVAAIM
-429 NTDNYNHDHD
+429 DTNNYNHTHD
-439 HDHNNFVCSAGSIL
+439 HDNFVCSAGSIL

-464 ALHGDDYDL
+464 ALNGDDYDL
-473 QDLERQSMMYLIMH
+473 EDLERQSMMYLIMH

-502 SIYSPNQLYDTNKL
+502 SIHTVSELYDGNKL

-553 WAIEFGYKSFNS
+553 WAIEFGYKPFNS
-565 EQERNEV
+565 EKERNEI
-572 LSRSTDPLLIFGN
+572 LSRSTEPLLIFGN
-585 DADILYSSRGIDP
+585 DADILYSTRGIDP
-598 RVQTNDMSSNPIS
+598 RVQTNDMSSDPIS
-611 YSIDRME
+611 YSIDRM
-618 LINNLFNKIKDKFQ
+618 NLVNDLFDDILDKFQ
-632 KPGNTYEDL
+632 MPGNTYEDL

-649 SQYVG
+649 SQYTG

-682 IAVSYKDQKKAF
+682 SPVSYRDQKRAFKALD
-694 EAIDK
+694 EY
-699 FIFSSNNYEIPSDIF
+699 IFSSDNYKIPSDIF
-714 NYLARQRRGFEFFN
+714 NYLARQRRGFEFFS
-728 GSEDPKIHDLIL
+728 GPEDPKIHDLIL

-747 SQILAPNTLQ
+747 SQLMAPNTLQ

-785 IDGDIDSFR
+785 IKGNIDSFR
-794 QNLQIIYTKR
+794 QNLQIVYTKR
-804 LIDIISNDKGRSYKN
+804 LIDIISSDKGKSYKN

-824 ALYNLNDIL
+824 ALLNLNEIMN
-833 KSVSSKGD
+833 SISSKGD

>member
-1 MLKEF
+1 
-6 KINIFGK
+6 
-13 NRIMKKLQYI
+13 MKKIIYSL
-23 TLALILTGGFSFAQE
+23 LIFMISSNIIFAQDKTE
-38 EKKDETK
+38 EKEKEDKTK
-45 KEAKKEKS
+45 KEKT
-53 FEEVTKQSRL
+53 FEEVTKQSKL

-72 DTISGKIQILI
+72 DSISGKIQMLI
-83 RDEQLNKDFIYGSQ
+83 KEEQLSKDFIYGSQ

-109 GLYNQ
+109 GLYND

-123 FDRIEISFKNTNF
+123 FDKIEISFINTNF
-136 YFDENNPLYKS
+136 YFDKNNPLYKS

-166 KENGTYLIDAN
+166 KENGTYLINAN
-177 SLFLSESLTR
+177 DLFLSEALTR
-187 VKRPSGPNQS
+187 VKPPSRPNQS

-205 LDKVK
+205 LDKAK
-210 SKIIDIRNY
+210 SKIMDIRNY

-241 NSVSDSRYVSM
+241 NSISDSRYVSM

-261 PDEDYQIRLDDQ
+261 PDEDYEIRLDDQ

-283 DLTNPGTTNY
+283 NLTDSGTTNY
-293 RDLINRW
+293 RDLVNRW
-300 KLIKKNPSLEISE
+300 KLIKKDPSLDISE
-313 PVKPITWWIENS
+313 PIKPITWWIENS
-325 TPIEWRE
+325 TPMEWRQ
-332 TIKDAVLQWNYAF
+332 TIKEAVLQWNVAF

-352 AIEVKIQPDDADWD
+352 AVEVKIQPDDADWD

-374 LRWTSSPD
+374 LRWTSSPN

-400 IAADIMLEFVFFT
+400 IAADVMLEFVFFT

-420 LYSDAATIM
+420 LYSNASSVM
-429 NTDNYNHDHD
+429 NTDNYNQT

-464 ALHGDDYDL
+464 ALNGDDYDL
-473 QDLERQSMMYLIMH
+473 EELERQSMMYLIMH

-502 SIYSPNQLYDTNKL
+502 SIFTPLELYDNNKL

-553 WAIEFGYKSFNS
+553 WAIEFGYKPYNS
-565 EQERNEV
+565 EEERNEI

-598 RVQTNDMSSNPIS
+598 RVQTNDMSSDPIS

-618 LINNLFNKIKDKFQ
+618 LVNDLFDDILDKFQ
-632 KPGNTYEDL
+632 KPGDTYEDL

-649 SQYVG
+649 SQYAG

-669 RSVIGQKGSKKPY
+669 RSVIGQKGSQKPY
-682 IAVSYKDQKKAF
+682 TTVSYKDQKRAFKAL
-694 EAIDK
+694 DK
-699 FIFSSNNYEIPSDIF
+699 HIFSSDNYKIPSEIF
-714 NYLARQRRGFEFFN
+714 NYLARQRRGFDFFS
-728 GSEDPKIHDLIL
+728 GSEDPKIHDIIL
-740 SNQARIL
+740 SNQSRIL
-747 SQILAPNTLQ
+747 SQLMAPNTLQ

-770 LSEFMTDINNSIFSD
+770 LSEFMSDINKSIFSD
-785 IDGDIDSFR
+785 IAGNVDSFR
-794 QNLQIIYTKR
+794 QNLQIIYTNR
-804 LIDIISNDKGRSYKN
+804 LVDIISNDKGKSYKN

-824 ALYNLNDIL
+824 ALLNLNDIMGL
-833 KSVSSKGD
+833 INSKGNR
-841 ISSRAH
+841 SSLAH

>member
-1 MLKEF
+1 
-6 KINIFGK
+6 
-13 NRIMKKLQYI
+13 MKKIIYSL
-23 TLALILTGGFSFAQE
+23 LIFMISSNIIFAQDKTE
-38 EKKDETK
+38 EKEKEDKTK
-45 KEAKKEKS
+45 KEKT
-53 FEEVTKQSRL
+53 FEEVTKQSKL

-72 DTISGKIQILI
+72 DSISGKIQMLI
-83 RDEQLNKDFIYGSQ
+83 KEEQLSKDFIYGSQ

-109 GLYNQ
+109 GLYND

-123 FDRIEISFKNTNF
+123 FDKIEISFINTNF
-136 YFDENNPLYKS
+136 YFDKNNPLYKS

-166 KENGTYLIDAN
+166 KENGTYLINAN
-177 SLFLSESLTR
+177 DLFLSESLTR
-187 VKRPSGPNQS
+187 VKPPSRPNQS

-205 LDKVK
+205 LDKAK
-210 SKIIDIRNY
+210 SKIMDIRNY

-241 NSVSDSRYVSM
+241 NSISDSRYVSM

-261 PDEDYQIRLDDQ
+261 PDEDYEIRLDDQ

-283 DLTNPGTTNY
+283 NLTDSGTTNY
-293 RDLINRW
+293 RDLVNRW
-300 KLIKKNPSLEISE
+300 KLIKKDPSLDISE
-313 PVKPITWWIENS
+313 PIKPITWWIENS
-325 TPIEWRE
+325 TPMEWRQ
-332 TIKDAVLQWNYAF
+332 TIKEAVLQWNVAF

-352 AIEVKIQPDDADWD
+352 AVEVKIQPDDADWD

-374 LRWTSSPD
+374 LRWTSSPN

-400 IAADIMLEFVFFT
+400 IAADVMLEFVFFT

-420 LYSDAATIM
+420 LYSNASSVM
-429 NTDNYNHDHD
+429 NTDNYNQT

-464 ALHGDDYDL
+464 ALNGDDYDL
-473 QDLERQSMMYLIMH
+473 EELERQSMMYLIMH

-502 SIYSPNQLYDTNKL
+502 SIFTPLELYDNNKL

-553 WAIEFGYKSFNS
+553 WAIEFGYKPFNS
-565 EQERNEV
+565 EEERNEI

-598 RVQTNDMSSNPIS
+598 RVQTNDMSSDPIS

-618 LINNLFNKIKDKFQ
+618 LVNDLFDDILDKFQ
-632 KPGNTYEDL
+632 KPGDTYEDL

-649 SQYVG
+649 SQYAG

-669 RSVIGQKGSKKPY
+669 RSVIGQKGSQKPY
-682 IAVSYKDQKKAF
+682 TTVSYKDQKRAFKAL
-694 EAIDK
+694 DK
-699 FIFSSNNYEIPSDIF
+699 HIFSSDNYKIPSEIF
-714 NYLARQRRGFEFFN
+714 NYLARQRRGFDFFS
-728 GSEDPKIHDLIL
+728 GSEDPKIHDIIL
-740 SNQARIL
+740 SNQSRIL
-747 SQILAPNTLQ
+747 SQLMAPNTLQ

-770 LSEFMTDINNSIFSD
+770 LSEFMSDINKSIFSD
-785 IDGDIDSFR
+785 IAGNVDSFR
-794 QNLQIIYTKR
+794 QNLQIIYTNR
-804 LIDIISNDKGRSYKN
+804 LVDIISNDKGKSYKN

-824 ALYNLNDIL
+824 ALLNLNDIMGL
-833 KSVSSKGD
+833 INSKGNR
-841 ISSRAH
+841 SSLAH

>member
-1 MLKEF
+1 
-6 KINIFGK
+6 
-13 NRIMKKLQYI
+13 MKKIKLFLVLSLFTFNTIIAQNNDTKI
-23 TLALILTGGFSFAQE
+23 TDK
-38 EKKDETK
+38 KKDEKSKTLKDFIKSSK
-45 KEAKKEKS
+45 K
-53 FEEVTKQSRL
+53 

-72 DTISGKIQILI
+72 DTITGQVQMLI
-83 RDEQLNKDFIYGSQ
+83 RENQLNKDYIYGSQ
-97 IADGI
+97 IADG
-102 VQAGGFR
+102 VVRTAGFR
-109 GLYNQ
+109 GQYKD
-114 EKIINFKKF
+114 EKILNFKKF
-123 FDRIEISFKNTNF
+123 FNKIEISAVNSNF
-136 YFDENNPLYKS
+136 YFDENNPLSKS
-147 REANI
+147 KDANI
-152 SNAIISSSKIDFHD
+152 SNSLISSIKIKYFD
-166 KENGTYLIDAN
+166 KKKNAYLIDADG
-177 SLFLSESLTR
+177 LFISELLTR
-187 VKRPSGPNQS
+187 IKLPTNPFQYNRSFQ
-197 RTAFSLGS
+197 LGRF
-205 LDKVK
+205 DRAK
-210 SKIIDIRNY
+210 SKIEKIKNY
-219 PENLNIK
+219 PKNLNVK
-226 TDYVY
+226 TNYVY
-231 NNPNILSSGS
+231 NNPNVGSSGS
-241 NSVSDSRYVSM
+241 NSVEDSRYVSI
-252 KAFHTLIEM
+252 KTFHTIVEM
-261 PDEDYQIRLDDQ
+261 PDDDYQIRLDDQ

-283 DLTNPGTTNY
+283 NLTDPGTTNY

-300 KLIKKNPSLEISE
+300 KLIKKDPSLEISE

-332 TIKDAVLQWNYAF
+332 TIKEAVLQWNPAF

-352 AIEVKIQPDDADWD
+352 AIEVKIQPDDAEWD

-374 LRWTSSPD
+374 LRWTSSPN

-390 SMVNPKTGEI
+390 SMVNPRTGEI

-420 LYSDAATIM
+420 LYSDAASIM
-429 NTDNYNHDHD
+429 DTNNYDHTHDHD
-439 HDHNNFVCSAGSIL
+439 NFICTAGSIL

-464 ALHGDDYDL
+464 ALNGDDYDL
-473 QDLERQSMMYLIMH
+473 EELERQSMMYLIMH

-502 SIYSPNQLYDTNKL
+502 SIHSISELYDGNKL

-553 WAIEFGYKSFNS
+553 WAIEFGYKPFNS
-565 EQERNEV
+565 EQERNEI

-598 RVQTNDMSSNPIS
+598 RVQTNDMSSDPIS
-611 YSIDRME
+611 YSIDRMRLVNE
-618 LINNLFNKIKDKFQ
+618 LFDDILDKFQ
-632 KPGNTYEDL
+632 ISGNTYEDL

-649 SQYVG
+649 SQYAG
-654 AASTIS
+654 AASAIS

-682 IAVSYKDQKKAF
+682 TPVNYKDQKRAFKAL
-694 EAIDK
+694 DK
-699 FIFSSNNYEIPSDIF
+699 YIFSSDNYKIPSEII
-714 NYLARQRRGFEFFN
+714 NYLARQRRGFEFYS
-728 GSEDPKIHDLIL
+728 GPEDPKIHDLIL

-747 SQILAPNTLQ
+747 SQLMAPNTLQ

-770 LSEFMTDINNSIFSD
+770 LSEFMTDLNKSIFSE
-785 IDGDIDSFR
+785 IDGNIDSFR
-794 QNLQIIYTKR
+794 QNLQIVYTKR
-804 LIDIISNDKGRSYKN
+804 LVDIISSDKGKRYKN

-824 ALYNLNDIL
+824 ALLNLNEIME
-833 KSVSSKGD
+833 SINSNGN

>member
-1 MLKEF
+1 
-6 KINIFGK
+6 
-13 NRIMKKLQYI
+13 MKKIKLFVVLSLFTLNTVIAQNNDIKI
-23 TLALILTGGFSFAQE
+23 TDK
-38 EKKDETK
+38 KKDEKSKTLEDFIKSSK
-45 KEAKKEKS
+45 K
-53 FEEVTKQSRL
+53 

-72 DTISGKIQILI
+72 DTITGQVQMLI
-83 RDEQLNKDFIYGSQ
+83 REDQLNKDYIYGSQ
-97 IADGI
+97 IADG
-102 VQAGGFR
+102 VVRTAGFR
-109 GLYNQ
+109 GQYKD
-114 EKIINFKKF
+114 EKILNFKKF
-123 FDRIEISFKNTNF
+123 FNKIEISAVNSNF
-136 YFDENNPLYKS
+136 YFDDNNPLSKS
-147 REANI
+147 KDANI
-152 SNAIISSSKIDFHD
+152 SNSLISSIKIKYFD
-166 KENGTYLIDAN
+166 KKKSAYLIDADG
-177 SLFLSESLTR
+177 LFISELLTR
-187 VKRPSGPNQS
+187 VKLPTDPFQYNRSFQ
-197 RTAFSLGS
+197 LGRF
-205 LDKVK
+205 DRGK
-210 SKIIDIRNY
+210 SKIEKIKNY
-219 PENLNIK
+219 PKNLNVK
-226 TDYVY
+226 TNYVY
-231 NNPNILSSGS
+231 NNPNVGSSGS
-241 NSVSDSRYVSM
+241 NAVEDSRYVSI
-252 KAFHTLIEM
+252 KTFHTIVEM
-261 PDEDYQIRLDDQ
+261 PDDDYQIRLDDQ

-283 DLTNPGTTNY
+283 NLTDPGTTNY

-300 KLIKKNPSLEISE
+300 KLIKKDPSLEISE

-332 TIKDAVLQWNYAF
+332 TIKEAVLQWNPAF

-352 AIEVKIQPDDADWD
+352 AIQVKIQPDDAEWD

-374 LRWTSSPD
+374 LRWTSSPN

-390 SMVNPKTGEI
+390 SMVNPRTGEI

-420 LYSDAATIM
+420 LYSDVASIM
-429 NTDNYNHDHD
+429 DTNNYDHTHDHD
-439 HDHNNFVCSAGSIL
+439 NFVCSAGSIL

-464 ALHGDDYDL
+464 ALNGDDYDL
-473 QDLERQSMMYLIMH
+473 EELERQSMMYLIMH

-502 SIYSPNQLYDTNKL
+502 SIHSISELYDANKL

-541 PYADSSVGHYDK
+541 PYADSSVGHYDE
-553 WAIEFGYKSFNS
+553 WAIEFGYKPFNS
-565 EQERNEV
+565 EQERNEI

-598 RVQTNDMSSNPIS
+598 RVQTNDMSSDPIS
-611 YSIDRME
+611 YSIDRMRLVNE
-618 LINNLFNKIKDKFQ
+618 LFDDILDKFQ
-632 KPGNTYEDL
+632 ISGNTYEDL

-649 SQYVG
+649 SQYAG

-682 IAVSYKDQKKAF
+682 TPVNYKDQKRAFKALD
-694 EAIDK
+694 EY
-699 FIFSSNNYEIPSDIF
+699 IFSSDNYKIPSKII
-714 NYLARQRRGFEFFN
+714 NYLARQRRGFEFYS
-728 GSEDPKIHDLIL
+728 GPEDPKIHDLIL

-747 SQILAPNTLQ
+747 SQLMAPNTLQ

-770 LSEFMTDINNSIFSD
+770 LSEFMTDLNKSIFSE
-785 IDGDIDSFR
+785 IDGNIDGFR
-794 QNLQIIYTKR
+794 QNLQIVYTKR
-804 LIDIISNDKGRSYKN
+804 LVDIISSDKGKRYKN

-824 ALYNLNDIL
+824 ALLNLNEIME
-833 KSVSSKGD
+833 SINSNGN

>member
-1 MLKEF
+1 
-6 KINIFGK
+6 
-13 NRIMKKLQYI
+13 MKKIIYSL
-23 TLALILTGGFSFAQE
+23 LIFMISSNIIFAQDKTE
-38 EKKDETK
+38 EKEKEDKTK
-45 KEAKKEKS
+45 KEKT
-53 FEEVTKQSRL
+53 FEEVTKQSKL

-72 DTISGKIQILI
+72 DSISGKIQMLI
-83 RDEQLNKDFIYGSQ
+83 KEEQLSKDFIYGSQ

-109 GLYNQ
+109 GLYND

-123 FDRIEISFKNTNF
+123 FDKIEISFINTNF
-136 YFDENNPLYKS
+136 YFDKNNPLYKS

-166 KENGTYLIDAN
+166 KENGTYLINAN
-177 SLFLSESLTR
+177 DLFLSEALTR
-187 VKRPSGPNQS
+187 VKPPSRPNQS

-205 LDKVK
+205 LDKAK
-210 SKIIDIRNY
+210 SKIMDIRNY

-241 NSVSDSRYVSM
+241 NSISDSRYVSM

-261 PDEDYQIRLDDQ
+261 PDEDYEIRLDDQ

-283 DLTNPGTTNY
+283 NLTDSGTTNY
-293 RDLINRW
+293 RDLVNRW
-300 KLIKKNPSLEISE
+300 KLIKKDPSLDISE
-313 PVKPITWWIENS
+313 PIKPITWWIENS
-325 TPIEWRE
+325 TPMEWRQ
-332 TIKDAVLQWNYAF
+332 TIKEAVLQWNVAF

-352 AIEVKIQPDDADWD
+352 AVEVKIQPDDADWD

-374 LRWTSSPD
+374 LRWTSSPN

-400 IAADIMLEFVFFT
+400 IAADVMLEFVFFT

-420 LYSDAATIM
+420 LYSNASSVM
-429 NTDNYNHDHD
+429 NTDNYNQT

-464 ALHGDDYDL
+464 ALNGDDYDL
-473 QDLERQSMMYLIMH
+473 EELERQSMMYLIMH

-502 SIYSPNQLYDTNKL
+502 SIFTPLELYDNNKL

-553 WAIEFGYKSFNS
+553 WAIEFGYKPFNS
-565 EQERNEV
+565 EEERNEI

-598 RVQTNDMSSNPIS
+598 RVQTNDMSSDPIS

-618 LINNLFNKIKDKFQ
+618 LVNDLFDDILDKFQ
-632 KPGNTYEDL
+632 KPGDTYEDL

-649 SQYVG
+649 SQYAG

-669 RSVIGQKGSKKPY
+669 RSVIGQKGSQKPY
-682 IAVSYKDQKKAF
+682 TTVSYKDQKRAFKAL
-694 EAIDK
+694 DK
-699 FIFSSNNYEIPSDIF
+699 HIFSSDNYKIPSEIF
-714 NYLARQRRGFEFFN
+714 NYLARQRRGFDFFS
-728 GSEDPKIHDLIL
+728 GSEDPKIHDIIL
-740 SNQARIL
+740 SNQSRIL
-747 SQILAPNTLQ
+747 SQLMAPNTLQ

-770 LSEFMTDINNSIFSD
+770 LSEFMSDINKSIFSD
-785 IDGDIDSFR
+785 IAGNVDSFR
-794 QNLQIIYTKR
+794 QNLQIIYTNR
-804 LIDIISNDKGRSYKN
+804 LVDIISNDKGKSYKN

-824 ALYNLNDIL
+824 ALLNLNDIMG
-833 KSVSSKGD
+833 SINSKGNR
-841 ISSRAH
+841 SSLAH

>member
-1 MLKEF
+1 
-6 KINIFGK
+6 
-13 NRIMKKLQYI
+13 MKKIKLFLVLSLFTLNTVIAQNNDTKI
-23 TLALILTGGFSFAQE
+23 TDK
-38 EKKDETK
+38 KKDEKSKTLEDFIKSSK
-45 KEAKKEKS
+45 K
-53 FEEVTKQSRL
+53 

-72 DTISGKIQILI
+72 DTITGQVQMLI
-83 RDEQLNKDFIYGSQ
+83 REDQLNKDYIYGSQ
-97 IADGI
+97 IADG
-102 VQAGGFR
+102 VVRTAGFR
-109 GLYNQ
+109 GQYRD
-114 EKIINFKKF
+114 EKILNFKKF
-123 FDRIEISFKNTNF
+123 FNKIEISAVNSNF
-136 YFDENNPLYKS
+136 YFDENNPLSKS
-147 REANI
+147 KDANI
-152 SNAIISSSKIDFHD
+152 SNSLISSIKIKYFD
-166 KENGTYLIDAN
+166 KEKNAYLIDADGI
-177 SLFLSESLTR
+177 FISELLTR
-187 VKRPSGPNQS
+187 IKLPTNPFEYNRSFQ
-197 RTAFSLGS
+197 LGRF
-205 LDKVK
+205 DKGK
-210 SKIIDIRNY
+210 SKIEKIKNY
-219 PENLNIK
+219 PKNLNVK
-226 TDYVY
+226 TNYVY
-231 NNPNILSSGS
+231 NNPNVGSSGS
-241 NSVSDSRYVSM
+241 NAVEDSRYVSI
-252 KAFHTLIEM
+252 KTFHTIVEM
-261 PDEDYQIRLDDQ
+261 PDDDYQIRLDDQ

-283 DLTNPGTTNY
+283 NLTDPGTTNY

-300 KLIKKNPSLEISE
+300 KLIKKDPSLEVSE

-332 TIKDAVLQWNYAF
+332 TIKEAVLQWNHAF

-374 LRWTSSPD
+374 LRWTSSPN

-390 SMVNPKTGEI
+390 SMVNPRTGEI

-420 LYSDAATIM
+420 LYSDSASIM
-429 NTDNYNHDHD
+429 DTNNYDHTHDHD
-439 HDHNNFVCSAGSIL
+439 NFVCSAGSIL

-464 ALHGDDYDL
+464 ALNGDDYDL
-473 QDLERQSMMYLIMH
+473 EELERQSMMYLIMH

-502 SIYSPNQLYDTNKL
+502 SIHSISELYDANEL

-553 WAIEFGYKSFNS
+553 WAIEFGYKPFNS
-565 EQERNEV
+565 EQERNEI

-598 RVQTNDMSSNPIS
+598 RVQTNDMSSDPIS
-611 YSIDRME
+611 YSIDRMRLVNE
-618 LINNLFNKIKDKFQ
+618 LFDDILDKFQ
-632 KPGNTYEDL
+632 ISGNTYEDL

-649 SQYVG
+649 SQYAS

-682 IAVSYKDQKKAF
+682 TPVNYKDQKRAFKAL
-694 EAIDK
+694 DK
-699 FIFSSNNYEIPSDIF
+699 YIFSSDNYKIPSEII
-714 NYLARQRRGFEFFN
+714 NYLARQRRGFEFYS
-728 GSEDPKIHDLIL
+728 GPEDPKIHDLIL

-747 SQILAPNTLQ
+747 SQLMAPNTLQ

-770 LSEFMTDINNSIFSD
+770 LSEFMTDLNKSIFSE
-785 IDGDIDSFR
+785 IDGNIDSFR
-794 QNLQIIYTKR
+794 QNLQILYTKR
-804 LIDIISNDKGRSYKN
+804 LVDIISSDKGKRYKN

-824 ALYNLNDIL
+824 ALLNLNEIMESINSD
-833 KSVSSKGD
+833 GN

>member
-1 MLKEF
+1 
-6 KINIFGK
+6 
-13 NRIMKKLQYI
+13 MKKIIYSL
-23 TLALILTGGFSFAQE
+23 LIFMISSNIIFAQDKTE
-38 EKKDETK
+38 EKEKEDKTK
-45 KEAKKEKS
+45 KEKT
-53 FEEVTKQSRL
+53 FEEVTKQSKL

-72 DTISGKIQILI
+72 DSISGKIQMLI
-83 RDEQLNKDFIYGSQ
+83 KEEQLSKDFIYGSQ

-109 GLYNQ
+109 GLYND

-123 FDRIEISFKNTNF
+123 FDKIEISFINTNF
-136 YFDENNPLYKS
+136 YFDKNNPLYKS

-166 KENGTYLIDAN
+166 KENGTYLINAN
-177 SLFLSESLTR
+177 DLFLSESLTR
-187 VKRPSGPNQS
+187 VKPPSRPNQS

-205 LDKVK
+205 LDKAK
-210 SKIIDIRNY
+210 SKIMDIRNY

-241 NSVSDSRYVSM
+241 NSISDSRYVSM

-261 PDEDYQIRLDDQ
+261 PDEDYEIRLDDQ

-283 DLTNPGTTNY
+283 NLTDSGTTNY
-293 RDLINRW
+293 RDLVNRW
-300 KLIKKNPSLEISE
+300 KLIKKDPSLDISE
-313 PVKPITWWIENS
+313 PIKPITWWIENS
-325 TPIEWRE
+325 TPMEWRQ
-332 TIKDAVLQWNYAF
+332 TIKEAVLQWNVAF

-352 AIEVKIQPDDADWD
+352 AVEVKIQPDDADWD

-374 LRWTSSPD
+374 LRWTSSPN

-400 IAADIMLEFVFFT
+400 IAADVMLEFVFFT

-420 LYSDAATIM
+420 LYSNASSVM
-429 NTDNYNHDHD
+429 NTDNYNQT

-464 ALHGDDYDL
+464 ALNGDDYDL
-473 QDLERQSMMYLIMH
+473 EELERQSMMYLIMH

-502 SIYSPNQLYDTNKL
+502 SIFTPLELYDNNKL

-553 WAIEFGYKSFNS
+553 WAIEFGYKPFNS
-565 EQERNEV
+565 EEERNEI

-598 RVQTNDMSSNPIS
+598 RVQTNDMSSDPIS

-618 LINNLFNKIKDKFQ
+618 LVNDLFDDILDKFQ
-632 KPGNTYEDL
+632 KPGDTYEDL

-649 SQYVG
+649 SQYAG

-669 RSVIGQKGSKKPY
+669 RSVIGQKGSQKPY
-682 IAVSYKDQKKAF
+682 TTVSYKDQKRAFKAL
-694 EAIDK
+694 DK
-699 FIFSSNNYEIPSDIF
+699 HIFSSDNYKIPSEIF
-714 NYLARQRRGFEFFN
+714 NYLARQRRGFDFFS
-728 GSEDPKIHDLIL
+728 GSEDPKIHDIIL
-740 SNQARIL
+740 SNQSRIL
-747 SQILAPNTLQ
+747 SQLLAPNTLQ

-770 LSEFMTDINNSIFSD
+770 LSEFMSDINKSIFSD
-785 IDGDIDSFR
+785 IAGNVDSFR
-794 QNLQIIYTKR
+794 QNLQIIYTNR
-804 LIDIISNDKGRSYKN
+804 LVDIISNDKGKSYKN

-824 ALYNLNDIL
+824 ALLNLNDIMGPIN
-833 KSVSSKGD
+833 SKGNR
-841 ISSRAH
+841 SSLAH

>member
-1 MLKEF
+1 
-6 KINIFGK
+6 
-13 NRIMKKLQYI
+13 MKKIKLFLVLSLFTLNTVIAQNNDTKI
-23 TLALILTGGFSFAQE
+23 TDK
-38 EKKDETK
+38 KKDEKSKTLEDFIKSSK
-45 KEAKKEKS
+45 K
-53 FEEVTKQSRL
+53 

-72 DTISGKIQILI
+72 DTITGQVQMLI
-83 RDEQLNKDFIYGSQ
+83 REDQLNKDYIYGSQ
-97 IADGI
+97 IADG
-102 VQAGGFR
+102 VVRTAGFR
-109 GLYNQ
+109 GQYRD
-114 EKIINFKKF
+114 EKILNFKKF
-123 FDRIEISFKNTNF
+123 FNKIEISAVNSNF
-136 YFDENNPLYKS
+136 YFDENNPLSKS
-147 REANI
+147 KDANI
-152 SNAIISSSKIDFHD
+152 SNSLISSIKIKYFD
-166 KENGTYLIDAN
+166 KEKNAYLIDADGI
-177 SLFLSESLTR
+177 FISELLTR
-187 VKRPSGPNQS
+187 IKLPTNPFEYNRSFQ
-197 RTAFSLGS
+197 LGRF
-205 LDKVK
+205 DKGK
-210 SKIIDIRNY
+210 SKIEKIKNY
-219 PENLNIK
+219 PKNLNVK
-226 TDYVY
+226 TNYVY
-231 NNPNILSSGS
+231 NNPNVGSSGS
-241 NSVSDSRYVSM
+241 NAVEDSRYVSI
-252 KAFHTLIEM
+252 KTFHTIVEM
-261 PDEDYQIRLDDQ
+261 PDDDYQIRLDDQ

-283 DLTNPGTTNY
+283 NLTDPGTTNY

-300 KLIKKNPSLEISE
+300 KLIKKDPSLEVSE

-332 TIKDAVLQWNYAF
+332 TIKEAVLQWNHAF

-374 LRWTSSPD
+374 LRWTSSPN

-390 SMVNPKTGEI
+390 SMVNPRTGEI

-420 LYSDAATIM
+420 LYSDSASIM
-429 NTDNYNHDHD
+429 DTNNYDHTHDHD
-439 HDHNNFVCSAGSIL
+439 NFVCSAGSIL

-464 ALHGDDYDL
+464 ALNGDDYDL
-473 QDLERQSMMYLIMH
+473 EELERQSMMYLIMH

-502 SIYSPNQLYDTNKL
+502 SIHSISELYDSNTL

-553 WAIEFGYKSFNS
+553 WAIEFGYKPFNS
-565 EQERNEV
+565 EQERNEI

-598 RVQTNDMSSNPIS
+598 RVQTNDMSSDPIS
-611 YSIDRME
+611 YSIDRMRLVNE
-618 LINNLFNKIKDKFQ
+618 LFDDILDKFQ
-632 KPGNTYEDL
+632 ISGNTYEDL

-649 SQYVG
+649 SQYAS

-682 IAVSYKDQKKAF
+682 TPVNYKDQKRAFKAL
-694 EAIDK
+694 DK
-699 FIFSSNNYEIPSDIF
+699 YIFSSDNYKIPSEII
-714 NYLARQRRGFEFFN
+714 NYLARQRRGFEFYS
-728 GSEDPKIHDLIL
+728 GPEDPKIHDLIL

-747 SQILAPNTLQ
+747 SQLMAPNTLQ

-770 LSEFMTDINNSIFSD
+770 LSEFMTDLNKSIFSE
-785 IDGDIDSFR
+785 IDGNIDSFR
-794 QNLQIIYTKR
+794 QNLQIVYTKR
-804 LIDIISNDKGRSYKN
+804 LVDIISSDKGKRYKN

-824 ALYNLNDIL
+824 ALLNLNEIMESINSD
-833 KSVSSKGD
+833 GN

>member
-1 MLKEF
+1 
-6 KINIFGK
+6 
-13 NRIMKKLQYI
+13 MKKIKLFLVLSLFTLNTVIAQNNDTKI
-23 TLALILTGGFSFAQE
+23 TDK
-38 EKKDETK
+38 KKDEKSKTLEDFIKSSK
-45 KEAKKEKS
+45 K
-53 FEEVTKQSRL
+53 

-72 DTISGKIQILI
+72 DTITGQVQMLI
-83 RDEQLNKDFIYGSQ
+83 REDQLNKDYIYGSQ
-97 IADGI
+97 IADG
-102 VQAGGFR
+102 VVRTAGFR
-109 GLYNQ
+109 GQYRD
-114 EKIINFKKF
+114 EKILNFKKF
-123 FDRIEISFKNTNF
+123 FNKIEISAVNSNF
-136 YFDENNPLYKS
+136 YFDENNPLSKS
-147 REANI
+147 KDANI
-152 SNAIISSSKIDFHD
+152 SNSLISSIKIKYFD
-166 KENGTYLIDAN
+166 KEKNAYLIDADGI
-177 SLFLSESLTR
+177 FISELLTR
-187 VKRPSGPNQS
+187 IKLPTNPFEYNRSFQ
-197 RTAFSLGS
+197 LGRF
-205 LDKVK
+205 DKGK
-210 SKIIDIRNY
+210 SKIEKIKNY
-219 PENLNIK
+219 PKNLNVK
-226 TDYVY
+226 TNYVY
-231 NNPNILSSGS
+231 NNPNVGSSGS
-241 NSVSDSRYVSM
+241 NAVEDSRYVSI
-252 KAFHTLIEM
+252 KTFHTIVEM
-261 PDEDYQIRLDDQ
+261 PDDDYQIRLDDQ

-283 DLTNPGTTNY
+283 NLTDPGTTNY

-300 KLIKKNPSLEISE
+300 KLIKKDPSLEVSE

-332 TIKDAVLQWNYAF
+332 TIKEAVLQWNPAF

-374 LRWTSSPD
+374 LRWTSSPN

-390 SMVNPKTGEI
+390 SMVNPRTGEI

-420 LYSDAATIM
+420 LYSDSASIM
-429 NTDNYNHDHD
+429 DTNNYDHTHDHD
-439 HDHNNFVCSAGSIL
+439 NFVCSAGSIL

-464 ALHGDDYDL
+464 ALNGDDYDL
-473 QDLERQSMMYLIMH
+473 EELERQSMMYLIMH

-502 SIYSPNQLYDTNKL
+502 SIHSISELYDANEL

-553 WAIEFGYKSFNS
+553 WAIEFGYKPFNS
-565 EQERNEV
+565 EQERNEI

-598 RVQTNDMSSNPIS
+598 RVQTNDMSSDPIS
-611 YSIDRME
+611 YSIDRMRLVNE
-618 LINNLFNKIKDKFQ
+618 LFDDILDKFQ
-632 KPGNTYEDL
+632 ISGNTYEDL

-649 SQYVG
+649 SQYAG

-682 IAVSYKDQKKAF
+682 TPVNYKDQKRAFKAL
-694 EAIDK
+694 DK
-699 FIFSSNNYEIPSDIF
+699 YIFSSDNYKIPSEII
-714 NYLARQRRGFEFFN
+714 NYLARQRRGFEFYS
-728 GSEDPKIHDLIL
+728 GPEDPKIHDLIL

-747 SQILAPNTLQ
+747 SQLMAPNTLQ

-770 LSEFMTDINNSIFSD
+770 LSEFMTDLNKSIFSE
-785 IDGDIDSFR
+785 IDGNIDSFR
-794 QNLQIIYTKR
+794 QNLQILYTKR
-804 LIDIISNDKGRSYKN
+804 LVDIISSDKGKRYKN

-824 ALYNLNDIL
+824 ALLNLNEIMESINSD
-833 KSVSSKGD
+833 GN

>member
-1 MLKEF
+1 
-6 KINIFGK
+6 
-13 NRIMKKLQYI
+13 MKKIIYSL
-23 TLALILTGGFSFAQE
+23 LIFMISSNIIFAQDKTE
-38 EKKDETK
+38 EKEKEDKTK
-45 KEAKKEKS
+45 KEKT
-53 FEEVTKQSRL
+53 FEEVTKQSKL

-72 DTISGKIQILI
+72 DSISGKIQMLI
-83 RDEQLNKDFIYGSQ
+83 KEEQLSKDFIYGSQ

-109 GLYNQ
+109 GLYND

-123 FDRIEISFKNTNF
+123 FDKIEISFINTNF
-136 YFDENNPLYKS
+136 YFDKNNPLYKS

-166 KENGTYLIDAN
+166 KENGTYLINAN
-177 SLFLSESLTR
+177 DLFLSEALTR
-187 VKRPSGPNQS
+187 VKPPSRPNQS

-205 LDKVK
+205 LDKAK
-210 SKIIDIRNY
+210 SKIMDIRNY

-241 NSVSDSRYVSM
+241 NSISDSRYVSM

-261 PDEDYQIRLDDQ
+261 PDEDYEIRLDDQ

-283 DLTNPGTTNY
+283 NLTDSGTTNY
-293 RDLINRW
+293 RDLVNRW
-300 KLIKKNPSLEISE
+300 KLIKKDPSLDISE
-313 PVKPITWWIENS
+313 PIKPITWWIENS
-325 TPIEWRE
+325 TPMEWRQ
-332 TIKDAVLQWNYAF
+332 TIKEAVLQWNVAF

-352 AIEVKIQPDDADWD
+352 AVEVKIQPDDADWD

-374 LRWTSSPD
+374 LRWTSSPN

-400 IAADIMLEFVFFT
+400 IAADVMLEFVFFT

-420 LYSDAATIM
+420 LYSNPSSVM
-429 NTDNYNHDHD
+429 NTDNYNQT

-464 ALHGDDYDL
+464 ALNGDDYDL
-473 QDLERQSMMYLIMH
+473 EELERQSMMYLIMH

-502 SIYSPNQLYDTNKL
+502 SIFTPLELYDNNKL

-553 WAIEFGYKSFNS
+553 WAIEFGYKPFNS
-565 EQERNEV
+565 EEERNEI

-585 DADILYSSRGIDP
+585 DADLLYSSRGIDP
-598 RVQTNDMSSNPIS
+598 RVQTNDMSSDPIS

-618 LINNLFNKIKDKFQ
+618 LVNDLFDDILDKFQ
-632 KPGNTYEDL
+632 KPGDTYEDL

-649 SQYVG
+649 SQYAG

-669 RSVIGQKGSKKPY
+669 RSVIGQKGSQKPY
-682 IAVSYKDQKKAF
+682 TAVSYKDQKRAFKAL
-694 EAIDK
+694 DK
-699 FIFSSNNYEIPSDIF
+699 HIFSSDNYKIPSEIF
-714 NYLARQRRGFEFFN
+714 NYLARQRRGFDFFS
-728 GSEDPKIHDLIL
+728 GSEDPKIHDIIL
-740 SNQARIL
+740 SNQSRIL
-747 SQILAPNTLQ
+747 SQLMAPNTLQ

-770 LSEFMTDINNSIFSD
+770 LSEFMSDINKSIFSD
-785 IDGDIDSFR
+785 IAGNVDSFR
-794 QNLQIIYTKR
+794 QNLQIIYTNR
-804 LIDIISNDKGRSYKN
+804 LVDIISNDKGKSYKN

-824 ALYNLNDIL
+824 ALLNLNDIMG
-833 KSVSSKGD
+833 SINSKGNR
-841 ISSRAH
+841 SSLAH

>member
-1 MLKEF
+1 M
-6 KINIFGK
+6 ISSNI
-13 NRIMKKLQYI
+13 I
-23 TLALILTGGFSFAQE
+23 FAQDKTE
-38 EKKDETK
+38 EKEKEDKTK
-45 KEAKKEKS
+45 KEKT
-53 FEEVTKQSRL
+53 FEEVTKQSKL

-72 DTISGKIQILI
+72 DSISGKIQMLI
-83 RDEQLNKDFIYGSQ
+83 KEEQLSKDFIYGSQ

-109 GLYNQ
+109 GLYND

-123 FDRIEISFKNTNF
+123 FDKIEISFINTNF
-136 YFDENNPLYKS
+136 YFDKNNPLYKS

-166 KENGTYLIDAN
+166 KENGTYLINAN
-177 SLFLSESLTR
+177 DLFLSESLTR
-187 VKRPSGPNQS
+187 VKPPSRPNQS

-205 LDKVK
+205 LDKAK
-210 SKIIDIRNY
+210 SKIMDIRNY

-241 NSVSDSRYVSM
+241 NSISDSRYVSM

-261 PDEDYQIRLDDQ
+261 PDEDYEIRLDDQ

-283 DLTNPGTTNY
+283 NLTDSGTTNY
-293 RDLINRW
+293 RDLVNRW
-300 KLIKKNPSLEISE
+300 KLIKKDPSLDISE
-313 PVKPITWWIENS
+313 PIKPITWWIENS
-325 TPIEWRE
+325 TPMEWRQ
-332 TIKDAVLQWNYAF
+332 TIKEAVLQWNVAF

-352 AIEVKIQPDDADWD
+352 AVEVKIQPDDADWD

-374 LRWTSSPD
+374 LRWTSSPN

-400 IAADIMLEFVFFT
+400 IAADVMLEFVFFT

-420 LYSDAATIM
+420 LYSNASSVM
-429 NTDNYNHDHD
+429 NTDNYNQT

-464 ALHGDDYDL
+464 ALNGDDYDL
-473 QDLERQSMMYLIMH
+473 EELERQSMMYLIMH

-502 SIYSPNQLYDTNKL
+502 SIFTPLELYDNNKL

-553 WAIEFGYKSFNS
+553 WAIEFGYKPFNS
-565 EQERNEV
+565 EEERNEI

-598 RVQTNDMSSNPIS
+598 RVQTNDMSSDPIS

-618 LINNLFNKIKDKFQ
+618 LVNDLFDDILDKFQ
-632 KPGNTYEDL
+632 KPGDTYEDL

-649 SQYVG
+649 SQYAG

-669 RSVIGQKGSKKPY
+669 RSVIGQKGSQKPY
-682 IAVSYKDQKKAF
+682 TTVSYKDQKRAFKAL
-694 EAIDK
+694 DK
-699 FIFSSNNYEIPSDIF
+699 HIFSSDNYKIPSEIF
-714 NYLARQRRGFEFFN
+714 NYLARQRRGFDFFS
-728 GSEDPKIHDLIL
+728 GSEDPKIHDIIL
-740 SNQARIL
+740 SNQSRIL
-747 SQILAPNTLQ
+747 SQLMAPNTLQ

-770 LSEFMTDINNSIFSD
+770 LSEFMSDINKSIFSD
-785 IDGDIDSFR
+785 IAGNVDSFR
-794 QNLQIIYTKR
+794 QNLQIIYTNR
-804 LIDIISNDKGRSYKN
+804 LVDIISNDKGKSYKN

-824 ALYNLNDIL
+824 ALLNLNDIMGL
-833 KSVSSKGD
+833 INSKGNR
-841 ISSRAH
+841 SSLAH

>member
-1 MLKEF
+1 M
-6 KINIFGK
+6 
-13 NRIMKKLQYI
+13 RIIIYTLLMSIISLNI
-23 TLALILTGGFSFAQE
+23 TLAQDDKES
-38 EKKDETK
+38 KKDDT
-45 KEAKKEKS
+45 KKEKS
-53 FEEVTKQSRL
+53 FEEVTKQSKL

-72 DTISGKIQILI
+72 DSISGKIQMLI
-83 RDEQLNKDFIYGSQ
+83 KEEQLNKDFIYGSQ

-109 GLYNQ
+109 GLYND

-123 FDRIEISFKNTNF
+123 FDKIEISFKNTNF

-166 KENGTYLIDAN
+166 KDNGTYLINAN
-177 SLFLSESLTR
+177 DLFLSESLTR
-187 VKRPSGPNQS
+187 VKPPSRPNQS
-197 RTAFSLGS
+197 KTAFSLGS
-205 LDKVK
+205 LDKAK
-210 SKIIDIRNY
+210 SKIMDIRNY

-261 PDEDYQIRLDDQ
+261 PDEDYEIRLDDQ

-283 DLTNPGTTNY
+283 NLTDPGTTNY
-293 RDLINRW
+293 RDLVNRW
-300 KLIKKNPSLEISE
+300 KLIKRDPSLDISE
-313 PVKPITWWIENS
+313 PIKPITWWIENS
-325 TPIEWRE
+325 TPMEWRE
-332 TIKDAVLQWNYAF
+332 TIKEAVLQWNAAF

-374 LRWTSSPD
+374 LRWTSSPN

-400 IAADIMLEFVFFT
+400 IAADVMLEFVFFT
-413 NRVFYDK
+413 NRVFNDK
-420 LYSDAATIM
+420 LYSNASSVM
-429 NTDNYNHDHD
+429 NTDNYNQT

-464 ALHGDDYDL
+464 ALNGDDYDL
-473 QDLERQSMMYLIMH
+473 EELERQSMMYLIMH

-502 SIYSPNQLYDTNKL
+502 SIFSPDELYDNNKL

-553 WAIEFGYKSFNS
+553 WAIEFGYKPFNS
-565 EQERNEV
+565 EEERNEI

-585 DADILYSSRGIDP
+585 DADLLYSSRGIDP
-598 RVQTNDMSSNPIS
+598 RVQTNDMSSDPIS

-618 LINNLFNKIKDKFQ
+618 LVNDLFDDILDKFQ
-632 KPGNTYEDL
+632 KPGDTYEDL

-649 SQYVG
+649 SQYAS

-669 RSVIGQKGSKKPY
+669 RSIIGQKGSQMPY
-682 IAVSYKDQKKAF
+682 TTVSYKDQKRAFKAL
-694 EAIDK
+694 DK
-699 FIFSSNNYEIPSDIF
+699 HIFSSDNYKIPSEIF
-714 NYLARQRRGFEFFN
+714 NYLARQRRGFDFFS
-728 GSEDPKIHDLIL
+728 GSEDPKIHDIIL
-740 SNQARIL
+740 SNQSRIL
-747 SQILAPNTLQ
+747 SQLMAPNTLQ

-770 LSEFMTDINNSIFSD
+770 LSEFMSDINKSIFSD
-785 IDGDIDSFR
+785 IAGNVDSFR

-804 LIDIISNDKGRSYKN
+804 LVDIISNDKGKSYKN

-824 ALYNLNDIL
+824 ALYNLNDIMEL
-833 KSVSSKGD
+833 LNSKGNR
-841 ISSRAH
+841 SSIAH

-852 SIIEKAL
+852 SIIDKAL
-859 DND
+859 DNN

>member
-1 MLKEF
+1 
-6 KINIFGK
+6 
-13 NRIMKKLQYI
+13 MKKIKLFLVLSLFTLNTVIAQNNDTKI
-23 TLALILTGGFSFAQE
+23 TDK
-38 EKKDETK
+38 KKDEKSKTLEDFIKSSK
-45 KEAKKEKS
+45 K
-53 FEEVTKQSRL
+53 

-72 DTISGKIQILI
+72 DTITGQVQMLI
-83 RDEQLNKDFIYGSQ
+83 REDQLNKDYIYGSQ
-97 IADGI
+97 IADG
-102 VQAGGFR
+102 VVRTAGFR
-109 GLYNQ
+109 GQYRD
-114 EKIINFKKF
+114 EKILNFKKF
-123 FDRIEISFKNTNF
+123 FNKIEISAVNSNF
-136 YFDENNPLYKS
+136 YFDENNPLSKS
-147 REANI
+147 KDANI
-152 SNAIISSSKIDFHD
+152 SNSLISSIKIKYFD
-166 KENGTYLIDAN
+166 KEKNAYLIDADGI
-177 SLFLSESLTR
+177 FISELLTR
-187 VKRPSGPNQS
+187 IKLPTNPFEYNRSFQ
-197 RTAFSLGS
+197 LGRF
-205 LDKVK
+205 DKGK
-210 SKIIDIRNY
+210 SKIEKIKNY
-219 PENLNIK
+219 PKNLNVK
-226 TDYVY
+226 TNYVY
-231 NNPNILSSGS
+231 NNPNVGSSGS
-241 NSVSDSRYVSM
+241 NAVEDSRYVSI
-252 KAFHTLIEM
+252 KTFHTIVEM
-261 PDEDYQIRLDDQ
+261 PDDDYQIRLDDQ

-283 DLTNPGTTNY
+283 NLTDPGTTNY

-300 KLIKKNPSLEISE
+300 KLIKKDPSLEVSE

-332 TIKDAVLQWNYAF
+332 TIKEAVLQWNHAF

-374 LRWTSSPD
+374 LRWTSSPN

-390 SMVNPKTGEI
+390 SMVNPRTGEI

-420 LYSDAATIM
+420 LYSDSASIM
-429 NTDNYNHDHD
+429 DTNNYDHTHDHD
-439 HDHNNFVCSAGSIL
+439 NFVCSAGSIL

-464 ALHGDDYDL
+464 ALNGDDYDL
-473 QDLERQSMMYLIMH
+473 EELERQSMMYLIMH

-502 SIYSPNQLYDTNKL
+502 SIHSISELYDANEL

-553 WAIEFGYKSFNS
+553 WAIEFGYKPFNS
-565 EQERNEV
+565 EQERNEI

-598 RVQTNDMSSNPIS
+598 RVQTNDMSSDPIS
-611 YSIDRME
+611 YSIDRMRLVNE
-618 LINNLFNKIKDKFQ
+618 LFDDILDKFQ
-632 KPGNTYEDL
+632 ISGNTYEDL

-649 SQYVG
+649 SQYAS

-669 RSVIGQKGSKKPY
+669 RSVIGQKGSNKPY
-682 IAVSYKDQKKAF
+682 TPVNYKDQKRAFKAL
-694 EAIDK
+694 DK
-699 FIFSSNNYEIPSDIF
+699 YIFSSDNYKIPSEII
-714 NYLARQRRGFEFFN
+714 NYLARQRRGFEFYS
-728 GSEDPKIHDLIL
+728 GPEDPKIHDLIL

-747 SQILAPNTLQ
+747 SQLMAPNTLQ

-770 LSEFMTDINNSIFSD
+770 LSEFMTDLNKSIFSE
-785 IDGDIDSFR
+785 IDGNIDSFR
-794 QNLQIIYTKR
+794 QNLQIVYTKR
-804 LIDIISNDKGRSYKN
+804 LVDIISSDKGKRYKN

-824 ALYNLNDIL
+824 ALLNLNEIMESINSD
-833 KSVSSKGD
+833 GN

>member
-1 MLKEF
+1 
-6 KINIFGK
+6 
-13 NRIMKKLQYI
+13 MKKIKLFLVLSLFTLNTVIAQNNDTKI
-23 TLALILTGGFSFAQE
+23 TDK
-38 EKKDETK
+38 KKDEKSKTLEDFIKSSK
-45 KEAKKEKS
+45 K
-53 FEEVTKQSRL
+53 

-72 DTISGKIQILI
+72 DTITGQVQMLI
-83 RDEQLNKDFIYGSQ
+83 REDQLNKDYIYGSQ
-97 IADGI
+97 IADG
-102 VQAGGFR
+102 VVRTAGFR
-109 GLYNQ
+109 GQYRD
-114 EKIINFKKF
+114 EKILNFKKF
-123 FDRIEISFKNTNF
+123 FNKIEISAVNSNF
-136 YFDENNPLYKS
+136 YFDENNPLSKS
-147 REANI
+147 KDANI
-152 SNAIISSSKIDFHD
+152 SNSLISSIKIKYFD
-166 KENGTYLIDAN
+166 KEKNAYLIDADGI
-177 SLFLSESLTR
+177 FISELLTR
-187 VKRPSGPNQS
+187 IKLPTNPFEYNRSFQ
-197 RTAFSLGS
+197 LGRF
-205 LDKVK
+205 DKGK
-210 SKIIDIRNY
+210 SKIEKIKNY
-219 PENLNIK
+219 PKNLNVK
-226 TDYVY
+226 TNYVY
-231 NNPNILSSGS
+231 NNPNVGSSGS
-241 NSVSDSRYVSM
+241 NAVEDSRYVSI
-252 KAFHTLIEM
+252 KTFHTIVEM
-261 PDEDYQIRLDDQ
+261 PDDDYQIRLDDQ

-283 DLTNPGTTNY
+283 NLTDPGTTNY

-300 KLIKKNPSLEISE
+300 KLIKKDPSLEVSE

-332 TIKDAVLQWNYAF
+332 TIKEAVLQWNHAF

-374 LRWTSSPD
+374 LRWTSSPN

-390 SMVNPKTGEI
+390 SMVNPRTGEI

-420 LYSDAATIM
+420 LYSDSASIM
-429 NTDNYNHDHD
+429 DTNNYDHTHDHD
-439 HDHNNFVCSAGSIL
+439 NFVCSAGSIL

-464 ALHGDDYDL
+464 ALNGDDYDL
-473 QDLERQSMMYLIMH
+473 EELERQSMMYLIMH

-502 SIYSPNQLYDTNKL
+502 SIHSISELYDANEL

-553 WAIEFGYKSFNS
+553 WAIEFGYKPFNS
-565 EQERNEV
+565 EQERNEI

-598 RVQTNDMSSNPIS
+598 RVQTNDMSSDPIS
-611 YSIDRME
+611 YSIDRMRLVNE
-618 LINNLFNKIKDKFQ
+618 LFDDILDKFQ
-632 KPGNTYEDL
+632 ISGNTYEDL

-649 SQYVG
+649 SQYAG

-682 IAVSYKDQKKAF
+682 TPVNYKDQKRAFKAL
-694 EAIDK
+694 DK
-699 FIFSSNNYEIPSDIF
+699 YIFSSDNYKIPSEII
-714 NYLARQRRGFEFFN
+714 NYLARQRRGFEFYS
-728 GSEDPKIHDLIL
+728 GPEDPKIHDLIL

-747 SQILAPNTLQ
+747 SQLMAPNTLQ

-770 LSEFMTDINNSIFSD
+770 LSEFMTDLNKSIFSE
-785 IDGDIDSFR
+785 IDGNIDSFR
-794 QNLQIIYTKR
+794 QNLQIVYTKR
-804 LIDIISNDKGRSYKN
+804 LVDIISSDKGKRYKN

-824 ALYNLNDIL
+824 ALLNLNEIMESINSD
-833 KSVSSKGD
+833 GN

>member
-1 MLKEF
+1 
-6 KINIFGK
+6 
-13 NRIMKKLQYI
+13 MKKIIYSL
-23 TLALILTGGFSFAQE
+23 LIFMISSNIIFAQDKTE
-38 EKKDETK
+38 EKEKEDKTK
-45 KEAKKEKS
+45 KEKT
-53 FEEVTKQSRL
+53 FEEVTKQSKL

-72 DTISGKIQILI
+72 DSISGKIQMLI
-83 RDEQLNKDFIYGSQ
+83 KEEQLSKDFIYGSQ

-109 GLYNQ
+109 GLYND

-123 FDRIEISFKNTNF
+123 FDKIEISFINTNF
-136 YFDENNPLYKS
+136 YFDKNNPLYKS

-166 KENGTYLIDAN
+166 KENGTYLINAN
-177 SLFLSESLTR
+177 DLFLSEALTR
-187 VKRPSGPNQS
+187 VKPPSRPNQS

-205 LDKVK
+205 LDKAK
-210 SKIIDIRNY
+210 SKIMDIRNY

-241 NSVSDSRYVSM
+241 NSISDSRYVSM

-261 PDEDYQIRLDDQ
+261 PDEDYEIRLDDQ

-283 DLTNPGTTNY
+283 NLTDSGTTNY
-293 RDLINRW
+293 RDLVNRW
-300 KLIKKNPSLEISE
+300 KLIKKDPSLDISE
-313 PVKPITWWIENS
+313 PIKPITWWIENS
-325 TPIEWRE
+325 TPMEWRQ
-332 TIKDAVLQWNYAF
+332 TIKEAVLQWNVAF

-352 AIEVKIQPDDADWD
+352 AVEVKIQPDDADWD

-374 LRWTSSPD
+374 LRWTSSPN

-400 IAADIMLEFVFFT
+400 IAADVMLEFVFFT

-420 LYSDAATIM
+420 LYSNASSVM
-429 NTDNYNHDHD
+429 NTDNYNQT

-464 ALHGDDYDL
+464 ALNGDDYDL
-473 QDLERQSMMYLIMH
+473 EELERQSMMYLIMH

-502 SIYSPNQLYDTNKL
+502 SIFTPLELYDNNKL

-553 WAIEFGYKSFNS
+553 WAIEFGYKPYNS
-565 EQERNEV
+565 EEERNEI

-598 RVQTNDMSSNPIS
+598 RVQTNDMSSDPIS

-618 LINNLFNKIKDKFQ
+618 LVNDLFDDILDKFQ
-632 KPGNTYEDL
+632 KPGDTYEDL

-649 SQYVG
+649 SQYAG

-669 RSVIGQKGSKKPY
+669 RSVIGQKGSQKPY
-682 IAVSYKDQKKAF
+682 TTVSYKDQKRAFKAL
-694 EAIDK
+694 DK
-699 FIFSSNNYEIPSDIF
+699 HIFSSDNYKIPSEIF
-714 NYLARQRRGFEFFN
+714 NYLARQRRGFDFFS
-728 GSEDPKIHDLIL
+728 GSEDPKIHDIIL
-740 SNQARIL
+740 SNQSRIL
-747 SQILAPNTLQ
+747 SQLMAPNTLQ

-770 LSEFMTDINNSIFSD
+770 LSEFMSDLNKSIFSD
-785 IDGDIDSFR
+785 IAGNVDSFR
-794 QNLQIIYTKR
+794 QNLQIIYTNR
-804 LIDIISNDKGRSYKN
+804 LVDIISNDKGKSYKN

-824 ALYNLNDIL
+824 ALLNLNDIMG
-833 KSVSSKGD
+833 SINSKGNR
-841 ISSRAH
+841 SSLAH

>member
-1 MLKEF
+1 
-6 KINIFGK
+6 
-13 NRIMKKLQYI
+13 MKKIKLFLVLSLFTLNTVIAQNNDIKI
-23 TLALILTGGFSFAQE
+23 TDK
-38 EKKDETK
+38 KKDEKSKSLEDFIKSSK
-45 KEAKKEKS
+45 K
-53 FEEVTKQSRL
+53 

-72 DTISGKIQILI
+72 DTITGQVQMLI
-83 RDEQLNKDFIYGSQ
+83 REDQLNKDYIYGSQ
-97 IADGI
+97 IADG
-102 VQAGGFR
+102 VVRTAGFR
-109 GLYNQ
+109 GQYRD
-114 EKIINFKKF
+114 EKILNFKKF
-123 FDRIEISFKNTNF
+123 FNKIEISAVNSNF
-136 YFDENNPLYKS
+136 YFDENNPLSKS
-147 REANI
+147 KDANI
-152 SNAIISSSKIDFHD
+152 SNSLISSIKIKYFD
-166 KENGTYLIDAN
+166 KEKNAYLIDADGI
-177 SLFLSESLTR
+177 FISELLTR
-187 VKRPSGPNQS
+187 IKLPTNPFQYNRSFQ
-197 RTAFSLGS
+197 LGRF
-205 LDKVK
+205 DKGK
-210 SKIIDIRNY
+210 SKIEKIKNY
-219 PENLNIK
+219 PKNLNVK
-226 TDYVY
+226 TNYVY
-231 NNPNILSSGS
+231 NNPNVGSSGS
-241 NSVSDSRYVSM
+241 NAVEDSRYVSI
-252 KAFHTLIEM
+252 KTFHTIVEM
-261 PDEDYQIRLDDQ
+261 PDDDYQIRLDDQ
-273 RVGYFLTQVD
+273 RVGYFITQVD
-283 DLTNPGTTNY
+283 NLTDPGTTNY

-300 KLIKKNPSLEISE
+300 RLIKKDPSLEISE
-313 PVKPITWWIENS
+313 PIKPITWWIENS

-332 TIKDAVLQWNYAF
+332 TIKEAVLQWNPAF

-352 AIEVKIQPDDADWD
+352 AIQVKIQPDDAEWD

-374 LRWTSSPD
+374 LRWTSSPN

-390 SMVNPKTGEI
+390 SMVNPRTGEI

-420 LYSDAATIM
+420 LYSDSASIM
-429 NTDNYNHDHD
+429 DTNNYDHTHDHD
-439 HDHNNFVCSAGSIL
+439 NFVCSAGSIL

-464 ALHGDDYDL
+464 ALNGDDYDL
-473 QDLERQSMMYLIMH
+473 EELERQSMMYLIMH

-502 SIYSPNQLYDTNKL
+502 SIHSISELYDSNKL

-553 WAIEFGYKSFNS
+553 WAIEFGYKPFNS
-565 EQERNEV
+565 EQERNEI

-598 RVQTNDMSSNPIS
+598 RVQTNDMSSDPIS
-611 YSIDRME
+611 YSIDRMRLVNE
-618 LINNLFNKIKDKFQ
+618 LFDDILDKFQ
-632 KPGNTYEDL
+632 ISGNTYEDL

-649 SQYVG
+649 SQYAG

-682 IAVSYKDQKKAF
+682 TPVNYKDQKRAFKAL
-694 EAIDK
+694 DK
-699 FIFSSNNYEIPSDIF
+699 YIFSSDNYKIPSEII
-714 NYLARQRRGFEFFN
+714 NYLARQRRGFEFYS
-728 GSEDPKIHDLIL
+728 GPEDPKIHDLIL

-747 SQILAPNTLQ
+747 SQLMAPNTLQ

-770 LSEFMTDINNSIFSD
+770 LSEFMTDLNKSIFSE
-785 IDGDIDSFR
+785 IDGNIDSFR

-804 LIDIISNDKGRSYKN
+804 LVDIISSDKGKRYKN

-824 ALYNLNDIL
+824 ALLNLNEIMESINSD
-833 KSVSSKGD
+833 GN

>member
-1 MLKEF
+1 
-6 KINIFGK
+6 
-13 NRIMKKLQYI
+13 MKKIKLFVVLSLFTLNTVIAQNNDIKI
-23 TLALILTGGFSFAQE
+23 TDK
-38 EKKDETK
+38 KKDEKSKTLEDFIKSSK
-45 KEAKKEKS
+45 K
-53 FEEVTKQSRL
+53 

-72 DTISGKIQILI
+72 DTITGQVQMLI
-83 RDEQLNKDFIYGSQ
+83 REDQLNKDYIYGSQ
-97 IADGI
+97 IADG
-102 VQAGGFR
+102 VVRTAGFR
-109 GLYNQ
+109 GQYKD
-114 EKIINFKKF
+114 EKILNFKKF
-123 FDRIEISFKNTNF
+123 FNKIEISAVNSNF
-136 YFDENNPLYKS
+136 YFDDNNPLSKS
-147 REANI
+147 KDANI
-152 SNAIISSSKIDFHD
+152 SNSLISSIKIKYFD
-166 KENGTYLIDAN
+166 KKKSAYLIDADG
-177 SLFLSESLTR
+177 LFISELLTR
-187 VKRPSGPNQS
+187 VKLPTDPFQYNRSFQ
-197 RTAFSLGS
+197 LGRF
-205 LDKVK
+205 DRGK
-210 SKIIDIRNY
+210 SKIEKIKNY
-219 PENLNIK
+219 PKNLNVK
-226 TDYVY
+226 TNYVY
-231 NNPNILSSGS
+231 NNPNVGSSGS
-241 NSVSDSRYVSM
+241 NAVEDSRYVSI
-252 KAFHTLIEM
+252 KTFHTIVEM
-261 PDEDYQIRLDDQ
+261 PDDDYQIRLDDQ

-283 DLTNPGTTNY
+283 NLTDPGTTNY

-300 KLIKKNPSLEISE
+300 KLIKKDPSLEISE

-332 TIKDAVLQWNYAF
+332 TIKEAVLQWNPAF

-352 AIEVKIQPDDADWD
+352 AIQVKIQPDDAEWD

-374 LRWTSSPD
+374 LRWTSSPN

-390 SMVNPKTGEI
+390 SMVNPRTGEI

-420 LYSDAATIM
+420 LYSDATSIM
-429 NTDNYNHDHD
+429 DTNNYDHTHDHD
-439 HDHNNFVCSAGSIL
+439 NFVCSAGSIL

-464 ALHGDDYDL
+464 ALNGDDYDL
-473 QDLERQSMMYLIMH
+473 EELERQSMMYLIMH

-502 SIYSPNQLYDTNKL
+502 SIHSISELYDANEL

-553 WAIEFGYKSFNS
+553 WAIEFGYKPFNS
-565 EQERNEV
+565 EQERNEI

-598 RVQTNDMSSNPIS
+598 RVQTNDMSSDPIS
-611 YSIDRME
+611 YSIDRMRLVNE
-618 LINNLFNKIKDKFQ
+618 LFDDILDKFQ
-632 KPGNTYEDL
+632 ISGNTYEDL

-649 SQYVG
+649 SQYAG

-682 IAVSYKDQKKAF
+682 TPVNYKDQKRAFKALD
-694 EAIDK
+694 EY
-699 FIFSSNNYEIPSDIF
+699 IFSSDNYKIPSKII
-714 NYLARQRRGFEFFN
+714 NYLARQRRGFEFYS
-728 GSEDPKIHDLIL
+728 GPEDPKIHDLIL

-747 SQILAPNTLQ
+747 SQLMAPNTLQ

-770 LSEFMTDINNSIFSD
+770 LSEFMTDLYKSIFSE
-785 IDGDIDSFR
+785 IDGNIDSFR
-794 QNLQIIYTKR
+794 QNLQILYTKR
-804 LIDIISNDKGRSYKN
+804 LIDIISSDKGKRYKN

-824 ALYNLNDIL
+824 ALLNLNEIMESINSD
-833 KSVSSKGD
+833 GN

>member
-1 MLKEF
+1 
-6 KINIFGK
+6 
-13 NRIMKKLQYI
+13 MKKIKLFLVLSLFTFNTVIAQNNDTKI
-23 TLALILTGGFSFAQE
+23 TDK
-38 EKKDETK
+38 KKDEKSKTLEDFIKSSK
-45 KEAKKEKS
+45 K
-53 FEEVTKQSRL
+53 

-72 DTISGKIQILI
+72 DTITGQVQMLI
-83 RDEQLNKDFIYGSQ
+83 REDQLNKDYIYGSQ
-97 IADGI
+97 IADG
-102 VQAGGFR
+102 VVRTAGFR
-109 GLYNQ
+109 GQYKD
-114 EKIINFKKF
+114 EKILNFKKF
-123 FDRIEISFKNTNF
+123 FNKIEISAVNSNF
-136 YFDENNPLYKS
+136 YFDENNPLSKS
-147 REANI
+147 KDANI
-152 SNAIISSSKIDFHD
+152 SNSLISSVKIKYFD
-166 KENGTYLIDAN
+166 KKKNAYLIDADG
-177 SLFLSESLTR
+177 LFISELLTR
-187 VKRPSGPNQS
+187 IKLPTNPFQYNRSFQ
-197 RTAFSLGS
+197 LGRF
-205 LDKVK
+205 DRGK
-210 SKIIDIRNY
+210 SKIEKIKNY
-219 PENLNIK
+219 PKNLNVK
-226 TDYVY
+226 TNYVY
-231 NNPNILSSGS
+231 NNPNVGSSGS
-241 NSVSDSRYVSM
+241 SAVEDSRYVSI
-252 KAFHTLIEM
+252 KTFHTIVEM
-261 PDEDYQIRLDDQ
+261 PDDDYQIRLDDQ

-283 DLTNPGTTNY
+283 NLTDPGTTNY

-300 KLIKKNPSLEISE
+300 KLIKKDPSLEISE

-332 TIKDAVLQWNYAF
+332 TIKEAVLKWNPAF

-352 AIEVKIQPDDADWD
+352 AIQVKIQPDDAEWD

-374 LRWTSSPD
+374 LRWTSSPN

-390 SMVNPKTGEI
+390 SMVNPRTGEI

-420 LYSDAATIM
+420 LYSDATSIM
-429 NTDNYNHDHD
+429 DTNNYDHTHDHD
-439 HDHNNFVCSAGSIL
+439 NFVCSAGSIL

-464 ALHGDDYDL
+464 ALNGDDYDL
-473 QDLERQSMMYLIMH
+473 EELERQSMMYLIMH

-502 SIYSPNQLYDTNKL
+502 SIHSISELYDANEL

-541 PYADSSVGHYDK
+541 PYADSSVGHYDE
-553 WAIEFGYKSFNS
+553 WAIEFGYKPFNS
-565 EQERNEV
+565 EQERNEI

-598 RVQTNDMSSNPIS
+598 RVQTNDMSSDPIS
-611 YSIDRME
+611 YSIDRMRLVNE
-618 LINNLFNKIKDKFQ
+618 LFDDILDKFQ
-632 KPGNTYEDL
+632 ISGNTYEDL

-649 SQYVG
+649 SQYAG

-682 IAVSYKDQKKAF
+682 TPVNYKDQKRAFKALD
-694 EAIDK
+694 EY
-699 FIFSSNNYEIPSDIF
+699 IFSSDNYKIPSKII
-714 NYLARQRRGFEFFN
+714 NYLARQRRGFEFYS
-728 GSEDPKIHDLIL
+728 GPEDPKIHDLIL

-747 SQILAPNTLQ
+747 SQLMAPNTLQ

-770 LSEFMTDINNSIFSD
+770 LSEFMTDLYKSIFSE
-785 IDGDIDSFR
+785 IDGNIDSFR
-794 QNLQIIYTKR
+794 QNLQIVYTKR
-804 LIDIISNDKGRSYKN
+804 LVDIISSDKGKRYKN

-824 ALYNLNDIL
+824 ALLNLNEIME
-833 KSVSSKGD
+833 SINSNGN

>member
-1 MLKEF
+1 
-6 KINIFGK
+6 
-13 NRIMKKLQYI
+13 MKKIIYSL
-23 TLALILTGGFSFAQE
+23 LIFMISSNIIFAQDKTE
-38 EKKDETK
+38 EKEKEDKTK
-45 KEAKKEKS
+45 KEKT
-53 FEEVTKQSRL
+53 FEEVTKQSKL

-72 DTISGKIQILI
+72 DSISGKIQMLI
-83 RDEQLNKDFIYGSQ
+83 KEEQLSKDFIYGSQ

-109 GLYNQ
+109 GLYND

-123 FDRIEISFKNTNF
+123 FDKIEISFINTNF
-136 YFDENNPLYKS
+136 YFDKNNPLYKS

-166 KENGTYLIDAN
+166 KENGTYLINAN
-177 SLFLSESLTR
+177 DLFLSESLTR
-187 VKRPSGPNQS
+187 VKPPSRPNQS

-205 LDKVK
+205 LDKAK
-210 SKIIDIRNY
+210 SKIMDIRNY

-241 NSVSDSRYVSM
+241 NSISDSRYVSM

-261 PDEDYQIRLDDQ
+261 PDEDYKIRLDDQ

-283 DLTNPGTTNY
+283 NLTDSGTTNY
-293 RDLINRW
+293 RDLVNRW
-300 KLIKKNPSLEISE
+300 KLIKKDPSLDISE
-313 PVKPITWWIENS
+313 PIKPITWWIENS
-325 TPIEWRE
+325 TPMEWRQ
-332 TIKDAVLQWNYAF
+332 TIKEAVLQWNVAF

-352 AIEVKIQPDDADWD
+352 AVEVKIQPDDADWD

-374 LRWTSSPD
+374 LRWTSSPN

-400 IAADIMLEFVFFT
+400 IAADVMLEFVFFT

-420 LYSDAATIM
+420 LYSNPSSVM
-429 NTDNYNHDHD
+429 NTDNYNQT

-464 ALHGDDYDL
+464 ALNGDDYDL
-473 QDLERQSMMYLIMH
+473 EELERQSMMYLIMH

-502 SIYSPNQLYDTNKL
+502 SIFTPLELYDNNKL

-553 WAIEFGYKSFNS
+553 WAIEFGYKPFNS
-565 EQERNEV
+565 EEERNEI

-598 RVQTNDMSSNPIS
+598 RVQTNDMSSDPIS

-618 LINNLFNKIKDKFQ
+618 LVNDLFDDILDKFQ
-632 KPGNTYEDL
+632 KPGDTYEDL

-649 SQYVG
+649 SQYAG

-669 RSVIGQKGSKKPY
+669 RSVIGQKGSQKPY
-682 IAVSYKDQKKAF
+682 TAVSYKDQKRAFKAL
-694 EAIDK
+694 DK
-699 FIFSSNNYEIPSDIF
+699 HIFSSDNYKIPSEIF
-714 NYLARQRRGFEFFN
+714 NYLARQRRGFDFFS
-728 GSEDPKIHDLIL
+728 GSEDPKIHDIIL
-740 SNQARIL
+740 SNQSRIL
-747 SQILAPNTLQ
+747 SQLMAPNTLQ

-770 LSEFMTDINNSIFSD
+770 LSEFMSDINKSIFSD
-785 IDGDIDSFR
+785 IAGNVDSFR
-794 QNLQIIYTKR
+794 QNLQIIYTNR
-804 LIDIISNDKGRSYKN
+804 LVDIISNDKGKSYKN

-824 ALYNLNDIL
+824 ALLNLNDIMG
-833 KSVSSKGD
+833 SINSKGNR
-841 ISSRAH
+841 SSLAH

>member
-1 MLKEF
+1 
-6 KINIFGK
+6 
-13 NRIMKKLQYI
+13 MKKIKLFVVLSLFTLNTVIAQNNDTKI
-23 TLALILTGGFSFAQE
+23 TDK
-38 EKKDETK
+38 KKDEKSKTLEDFIKSSK
-45 KEAKKEKS
+45 K
-53 FEEVTKQSRL
+53 

-72 DTISGKIQILI
+72 DTITGQVQMLI
-83 RDEQLNKDFIYGSQ
+83 REDQLNKDYIYGSQ
-97 IADGI
+97 IADG
-102 VQAGGFR
+102 VVRTAGFR
-109 GLYNQ
+109 GQYKD
-114 EKIINFKKF
+114 EKILNFKKF
-123 FDRIEISFKNTNF
+123 FNKIEISAVNSNF
-136 YFDENNPLYKS
+136 YFDENNPLSKS
-147 REANI
+147 KDANI
-152 SNAIISSSKIDFHD
+152 SNSLISSVKIKYFD
-166 KENGTYLIDAN
+166 KKKNAYLIDADG
-177 SLFLSESLTR
+177 LFISELLTR
-187 VKRPSGPNQS
+187 IKLPTNPFQYNRSFQ
-197 RTAFSLGS
+197 LGRF
-205 LDKVK
+205 DRGK
-210 SKIIDIRNY
+210 SKIEKIKNY
-219 PENLNIK
+219 PKNLNVK
-226 TDYVY
+226 TNYVY
-231 NNPNILSSGS
+231 NNPNVGSSGS
-241 NSVSDSRYVSM
+241 NAVEDSRYVSI
-252 KAFHTLIEM
+252 KTFHTIVEM
-261 PDEDYQIRLDDQ
+261 PDDDYQIRLDDQ

-283 DLTNPGTTNY
+283 NLTDPGTTNY

-300 KLIKKNPSLEISE
+300 KLIKKDPSLEISE

-332 TIKDAVLQWNYAF
+332 TIKEAVLKWNPAF

-352 AIEVKIQPDDADWD
+352 AIQVKIQPDDAEWD
-366 AGDIRYNV
+366 AGDIRFNV
-374 LRWTSSPD
+374 LRWTSSPN

-390 SMVNPKTGEI
+390 SMVNPRTGEI

-420 LYSDAATIM
+420 LYSDATSIM
-429 NTDNYNHDHD
+429 DTNNYDHTHDHD
-439 HDHNNFVCSAGSIL
+439 NFVCSAGSIL

-464 ALHGDDYDL
+464 ALNGDDYDL
-473 QDLERQSMMYLIMH
+473 EELERQSMMYLIMH

-502 SIYSPNQLYDTNKL
+502 SIHSISELYDANEL

-541 PYADSSVGHYDK
+541 PYADSSVGHYDE
-553 WAIEFGYKSFNS
+553 WAIEFGYKPFNS
-565 EQERNEV
+565 EQERNEI

-598 RVQTNDMSSNPIS
+598 RVQTNDMSSDPIS
-611 YSIDRME
+611 YSIDRMRLVNE
-618 LINNLFNKIKDKFQ
+618 LFDDILDKFQ
-632 KPGNTYEDL
+632 ISGNTYEDL

-649 SQYVG
+649 SQYAG

-682 IAVSYKDQKKAF
+682 TPVNYKDQKRAFKALD
-694 EAIDK
+694 EY
-699 FIFSSNNYEIPSDIF
+699 IFSSDNYKIPSKII
-714 NYLARQRRGFEFFN
+714 NYLARQRRGFEFYS
-728 GSEDPKIHDLIL
+728 GPEDPKIHDLIL

-747 SQILAPNTLQ
+747 SQLMAPNTLQ

-770 LSEFMTDINNSIFSD
+770 LSEFMTDLNKSIFSE
-785 IDGDIDSFR
+785 IDGNIDSFR
-794 QNLQIIYTKR
+794 QNLQIVYTKR
-804 LIDIISNDKGRSYKN
+804 LVDIISSDKGKRYKN

-824 ALYNLNDIL
+824 ALLNLNEIME
-833 KSVSSKGD
+833 SINSNGN

>member
-1 MLKEF
+1 
-6 KINIFGK
+6 
-13 NRIMKKLQYI
+13 MKKIIYSL
-23 TLALILTGGFSFAQE
+23 LIFMISSNIIFAQDKTE
-38 EKKDETK
+38 EKEKEDKTK
-45 KEAKKEKS
+45 KEKT
-53 FEEVTKQSRL
+53 FEEVTKQSKL

-72 DTISGKIQILI
+72 DSISGKIQMLI
-83 RDEQLNKDFIYGSQ
+83 KEEQLSKDFIYGSQ

-109 GLYNQ
+109 GLYND

-123 FDRIEISFKNTNF
+123 FDKIEISFINTNF
-136 YFDENNPLYKS
+136 YFDKNNPLYKS

-166 KENGTYLIDAN
+166 KENGTYLINAN
-177 SLFLSESLTR
+177 DLFLSESLTR
-187 VKRPSGPNQS
+187 VKPPSRPNQS

-205 LDKVK
+205 LDKAK
-210 SKIIDIRNY
+210 SKIMDIRNY

-241 NSVSDSRYVSM
+241 NSISDSRYVSM

-261 PDEDYQIRLDDQ
+261 PDEDYEIRLDDQ

-283 DLTNPGTTNY
+283 NLTDSGTTNY
-293 RDLINRW
+293 RDLVNRW
-300 KLIKKNPSLEISE
+300 KLIKKDPSLDISE
-313 PVKPITWWIENS
+313 PIKPITWWIENS
-325 TPIEWRE
+325 TPMEWRQ
-332 TIKDAVLQWNYAF
+332 TIKEAVLQWNVAF

-352 AIEVKIQPDDADWD
+352 AVEVKIQPDDADWD

-374 LRWTSSPD
+374 LRWTSSPN

-400 IAADIMLEFVFFT
+400 IAADVMLEFVFFT

-420 LYSDAATIM
+420 LYSNPSSVM
-429 NTDNYNHDHD
+429 NTDNYNQT

-464 ALHGDDYDL
+464 ALNGDDYDL
-473 QDLERQSMMYLIMH
+473 EELERQSMMYLIMH

-502 SIYSPNQLYDTNKL
+502 SIFTPLELYDNNKL

-553 WAIEFGYKSFNS
+553 WAIEFGYKPFNS
-565 EQERNEV
+565 EEERNEI

-598 RVQTNDMSSNPIS
+598 RVQTNDMSSDPIS

-618 LINNLFNKIKDKFQ
+618 LVNDLFDDILDKFQ
-632 KPGNTYEDL
+632 KPGDTYEDL

-649 SQYVG
+649 SQYAG

-669 RSVIGQKGSKKPY
+669 RSVIGQKGSQKPY
-682 IAVSYKDQKKAF
+682 TTVSYKDQKRAFKAL
-694 EAIDK
+694 DK
-699 FIFSSNNYEIPSDIF
+699 HIFSSDNYKIPSEIF
-714 NYLARQRRGFEFFN
+714 NYLARQRRGFDFFS
-728 GSEDPKIHDLIL
+728 GSEDPKIHDIIL
-740 SNQARIL
+740 SNQSRIL
-747 SQILAPNTLQ
+747 SQLMAPNTLQ

-770 LSEFMTDINNSIFSD
+770 LSEFMSDINKSIFSD
-785 IDGDIDSFR
+785 IAGNVDSFR
-794 QNLQIIYTKR
+794 QNLQIIYTNR
-804 LIDIISNDKGRSYKN
+804 LVDIISNDKGKSYKN

-824 ALYNLNDIL
+824 ALLNLNDIMGL
-833 KSVSSKGD
+833 INSKGNR
-841 ISSRAH
+841 SSLAH